1 MSKSQIVFHIPLA
14 CYFRGLPYPKN
25 LFKNGSYITMK
36 KMILTF
42 AYAFLALLPLAAQT
56 TFVNLTPKAKL
67 MSVKEGTLTLSE
79 NFVVNTANLPDSLTA
94 EATKFVNAINLA
106 TPLNAS
112 VASDDATALF
122 QMTLPSAELD
132 PEGYK
137 LFITAE
143 GVKIE
148 AATSAGFYYA
158 FQTVKKILPAN
169 VMAGVKDEAVA
180 EYALPLVSINDEPRF
195 GYRGFMLDVS
205 RHFFT
210 VEEVKRMIDIMAVYK
225 MNRFH
230 WHLTDDQGW
239 RVEIKR
245 YPKLTTVGATRA
257 NSWTVD
263 INHGDYWTN
272 EQYGPYFYTQ
282 EEIKDV
288 VAYAKERHI
297 EIIPEIDMPG
307 HFVAAMTAYP
317 EFSCWPEGAHAL
329 WVTGGIST
337 DVLNVANPEAV
348 QFAKNILEEL
358 CELFPYPQIHI
369 GGDECPTSAWE
380 GNALCQQRYQEL
392 GLTNYR
398 QLQTHFIKEIGDFL
412 ASKGRKMAVWNESI
426 TASGADLNMMKETG
440 ATIYCWTPC
449 QSSAKQAAELGLPN
463 VVTEY
468 YNGYYINRRQWAT
481 GEPTGAG
488 PGTDNLETVYNYVPV
503 PTNISTSLS
512 KWYTGVQGT
521 FWTEHVAN
529 REYLEYLAL
538 PRLLAVAEA
547 GWTQQKDKNFADF
560 KKRFN
565 ADTKMLDYNGYLY
578 GKHYVDGETED
589 GGDGKVMPKTSTAE
603 ESYWYRIVTKATDAR
618 SGRCWE
624 LLSETSPLISEHSG
638 KNAAAGRVWTNA
650 QASESDANYDYQ
662 QWCFEQS
669 ADHPGRYALVCK
681 AQPNGSLNPTP
692 TAQSNAG
699 RWNYDA
705 SVKHYSFVIGD
716 GGYGTSGANYYYT
729 VRSENISGWYL
740 NASMAG
746 QGMAVNLWTNAAD
759 GSGGHWEFQP
769 LFELDETPVVQGFE
783 WLKEGSTYAFR
794 NAVKEGLS
802 LADTQ
807 KATSLTYTTDRWSND
822 AWEVTKS
829 VINADSTQTVRLKN
843 VGTNR
848 YIAAPASSSTSRIG
862 HIVGIGTTATDI
874 TISINPEGDF
884 TLMAGGK
891 NFYPVSATSS
901 AYAGAVSAGNPDN
914 GTGLAIRPQGAA
926 WTIEEVKVVSYTC
939 EDEQGNNLGT
949 FTCSEPIGD
958 ENFTPVLP
966 EIKNHTYVSYDA
978 ERNVYIYKRECY
990 SVTLRSVDTYGGII
1004 SETEVPYGVGEVAN
1018 LTPEDLDYFTYES
1031 TSLESNT
1038 FTPTSDTLVIHTYS
1052 TDAWSGVK
1060 AVAGVVNKLE
1070 NGRSYLIYDTSPNA
1084 TERIGFRNVAPSNLR
1099 VVRANSADDQ
1109 TPYYTWTFEGSGKKF
1124 KVKNEY
1130 TGLYIPKLTQSG
1142 QIILSKTGD
1151 TFTFTLNSDG
1161 ETWKV
1166 LGTNSQYWDG
1176 VADGF
1181 TGWHTYG
1188 HPYKFFEYYVQPY
1201 FTVTVEFVTADGS
1214 AVSPAQAKLVKAGE
1228 SVTLVLPEV
1237 EGHAVKTIENREA
1250 MDQVGAHA
1258 TVKIIYEDV
1267 TGIDALPTLTP
1278 NENAIY
1284 DLSGRRVKVAE
1295 KGIYIIG
1302 GKKVVK

>member
-1 MSKSQIVFHIPLA
+1 
-14 CYFRGLPYPKN
+14 
-25 LFKNGSYITMK
+25 MK
-36 KMILTF
+36 KIFTLLCLFTV
-42 AYAFLALLPLAAQT
+42 LLPIAAQT
-56 TFVNLTPKAKL
+56 PFVNLTPKAKL
-67 MSVKEGTLTLSE
+67 MTTKAGELPLPEG
-79 NFVVNTANLPDSLTA
+79 FVVNTANLPDSLVA
-94 EATKFVNAINLA
+94 EATKFVAAINLA
-106 TPLNAS
+106 TPLNATT
-112 VASDDATALF
+112 ASDDATALI
-122 QMTLPSAELD
+122 QMAIPSSALD
-132 PEGYK
+132 AEGYK
-137 LFITAE
+137 LSVKE
-143 GVKIE
+143 DGVKVE
-148 AATSAGFYYA
+148 ASTSAGFYYA
-158 FQTVKKILPAN
+158 FQTLKKILPAN
-169 VMAGVKDEAVA
+169 VMAGVKDEAVTA
-180 EYALPLVSINDEPRF
+180 YALPYVNINDEPRF
-195 GYRGFMLDVS
+195 GYRGFMLDVA

-210 VEEVKRMIDIMAVYK
+210 VEEVKRMIDIMAAYK

-282 EEIKDV
+282 EEIKEV

-317 EFSCWPEGAHAL
+317 EYSCWPEGAHAL
-329 WVTGGIST
+329 WVTGGVST
-337 DVLNVANPEAV
+337 DILNVANPEAV

-358 CELFPYPQIHI
+358 CELFPYPQVHI

-380 GNALCQQRYQEL
+380 GNALCQERYREL

-412 ASKGRKMAVWNESI
+412 ATKGKKMAVWNESI
-426 TASGADLNMMKETG
+426 TAGGADLDMMKETG

-449 QSSAKQAAELGLPN
+449 QASAKQAAEMGLPN

-468 YNGYYINRRQWAT
+468 YNGYYINRRQWST

-503 PTNISTSLS
+503 PTNISASLS
-512 KWYTGVQGT
+512 KYYTGVQGT

-578 GKHYVDGETED
+578 GKHYVDGATED
-589 GGDGKVMPKTSTAE
+589 GGDGKVMPKTSTADA
-603 ESYWYRIVTKATDAR
+603 SYWYRIVTKATDVR

-624 LLSETSPLISEHSG
+624 LLSETSPLIAEHSG
-638 KNAAAGRVWTNA
+638 KNAAAGRVWTNV
-650 QASESDANYDYQ
+650 QAAEGDANYDYQ
-662 QWCFEQS
+662 QWSFEQS
-669 ADHPGRYALVCK
+669 ADYPGRYAIVCK
-681 AQPNGSLNPTP
+681 AQPEGSLNPTP
-692 TAQSNAG
+692 TAQNNSG

-705 SVKHYSFVIGD
+705 STKHYAFVIGD

-740 NASMAG
+740 NSSMAG

-769 LFELDETPVVQGFE
+769 LFEIDDTPAVQGFE

-794 NAVKEGLS
+794 NAVKEGIS
-802 LADTQ
+802 LADTK
-807 KATSLTYTTDRWSND
+807 KAATLTYTEDRWAND

-843 VGTNR
+843 VGTKR
-848 YIAAPASSSTSRIG
+848 YIASPASNATSRLG
-862 HIVGIGTTATDI
+862 YIVGIGATATDI
-874 TISINPEGDF
+874 VISLNPEGDF

-891 NFYPVSATSS
+891 NFYPVSTTSP
-901 AYAGAVSAGNPDN
+901 AYAGAISAGNTDN
-914 GTGLAIRPQGAA
+914 STGLAIRPQGAA
-926 WTIEEVKVVSYTC
+926 WNIEEVKVVTYTC
-939 EDEQGNNLGT
+939 EDEQGNALGT

-958 ENFTPVLP
+958 ETFTPVLP
-966 EIKNHTYVSYDA
+966 EIKNHTYVRHDA

-990 SVTLRSVDTYGGII
+990 SLTLRAVDTYGGII
-1004 SETEVPYGVGEVAN
+1004 SEIETSCGVGKTAVII
-1018 LTPEDLDYFTYES
+1018 PEEYDYFTYEA
-1031 TSLESNT
+1031 TTVEGNT
-1038 FTPTSDTLVIHTYS
+1038 LTPTSDTLVVLTYS
-1052 TDAWSGVK
+1052 TEAWSGVK
-1060 AVAGVVNKLE
+1060 SVGKAVNKLE

-1084 TERIGFRNVAPSNLR
+1084 TERIGFRNIAPSNLR

-1109 TPYYTWTFEGSGKKF
+1109 TPYYTWTFEGRDKKF

-1142 QIILSKTGD
+1142 QIILSDKGD
-1151 TFTFTLNSDG
+1151 TFTFTLNADG

-1166 LGTNSQYWDG
+1166 MGTNSQYWDG

-1188 HPYKFFEYYVQPY
+1188 HPYKFYEYYVQPY
-1201 FTVTVEFVTADGS
+1201 FTVTVEFVNAEGTAV
-1214 AVSPAQAKLVKAGE
+1214 APAQAKLVKAGE

-1237 EGHAVKTIENREA
+1237 NGHAVKAIENAEA
-1250 MDQVGAHA
+1250 MEQVGAHA
-1258 TVKIIYEDV
+1258 TVKVIYEDV
-1267 TGIDALPTLTP
+1267 TGIDTLPTLTP
-1278 NENAIY
+1278 TDNAIY

>member
-1 MSKSQIVFHIPLA
+1 
-14 CYFRGLPYPKN
+14 
-25 LFKNGSYITMK
+25 MK
-36 KMILTF
+36 KIFTLLCLFTV
-42 AYAFLALLPLAAQT
+42 LLPIAAQT

-67 MSVKEGTLTLSE
+67 MTTKAGELPLPEG
-79 NFVVNTANLPDSLTA
+79 FVVNTANLPDSLVA
-94 EATKFVNAINLA
+94 EATKFVAAINLA
-106 TPLNAS
+106 TPLNATT
-112 VASDDATALF
+112 ASDDATALI
-122 QMTLPSAELD
+122 QMAIPSSALD
-132 PEGYK
+132 AEGYK
-137 LFITAE
+137 LS
-143 GVKIE
+143 VKEDGIKVE
-148 AATSAGFYYA
+148 ASTSAGFYYA
-158 FQTVKKILPAN
+158 FQTLKKILPAN
-169 VMAGVKDEAVA
+169 VMSGVKDEAVTA
-180 EYALPLVSINDEPRF
+180 YALPYVNINDEPRF
-195 GYRGFMLDVS
+195 GYRGFMLDVA

-263 INHGDYWTN
+263 MNYGDYWTN
-272 EQYGPYFYTQ
+272 ETYGPYFYTQ

-317 EFSCWPEGAHAL
+317 EYSCWPEGAHAL
-329 WVTGGIST
+329 WVTGGISN

-358 CELFPYPQIHI
+358 CELFPYNQIHI

-380 GNALCQQRYQEL
+380 GNALCQQRYREL
-392 GLTNYR
+392 GLTSYR

-412 ASKGRKMAVWNESI
+412 ATKGKKMAVWNESI
-426 TASGADLNMMKETG
+426 TAGGADLGMMQETG

-449 QSSAKQAAELGLPN
+449 QASAKQAAEMGLPN

-503 PTNISTSLS
+503 PTNISASLS

-547 GWTQQKDKNFADF
+547 GWTQQKDKNFTDF

-565 ADTKMLDYNGYLY
+565 ADTKMLDYNGYEY
-578 GKHYVDGETED
+578 GKHYVDKEAEGE
-589 GGDGKVMPKTSTAE
+589 GDGKVMPKTSTAE

-624 LLSETSPLISEHSG
+624 LLSETSPLVAEHSG
-638 KNAAAGRVWTNA
+638 KNAAAGRIWTNA
-650 QASESDANYDYQ
+650 QAAEGDANYDYQ

-669 ADHPGRYALVCK
+669 DAHPGRYALVCK
-681 AQPNGSLNPTP
+681 AQPEGSINPTP
-692 TAQSNAG
+692 TAQNNTG

-705 SVKHYSFVIGD
+705 TVKHYAFVIGD

-740 NASMAG
+740 NSSMAG

-769 LFELDETPVVQGFE
+769 LFEIDDTPAVQGFE

-802 LADTQ
+802 LADTK
-807 KATSLTYTTDRWSND
+807 KATSLTYTEDRWAND

-843 VGTNR
+843 VGTKR
-848 YIAAPASSSTSRIG
+848 YIAAPASNATSRIG
-862 HIVGIGTTATDI
+862 HIVGIGATATDI
-874 TISINPEGDF
+874 VISLNPEGDF

-891 NFYPVSATSS
+891 NFYPVSTTSP
-901 AYAGAVSAGNPDN
+901 AYAGAISAGNTDN
-914 GTGLAIRPQGAA
+914 STGLAIRPQGAA
-926 WTIEEVKVVSYTC
+926 WNIEEVKVMTYTC
-939 EDEQGNNLGT
+939 EDEQGNALGT
-949 FTCSEPIGD
+949 FTCSEPVNNAD
-958 ENFTPVLP
+958 FTPVLP
-966 EIKNHTYVSYDA
+966 EIKNHTYVNYDA
-978 ERNVYIYKRECY
+978 ERNVYIYKRERY
-990 SVTLRSVDTYGGII
+990 SLTLRAVDTYGGII
-1004 SETEVPYGVGEVAN
+1004 SEIETSCGVGKTAVII
-1018 LTPEDLDYFTYES
+1018 PEEYDYFTYEA
-1031 TSLESNT
+1031 TTVEGNT
-1038 FTPTSDTLVIHTYS
+1038 LTPTSDTLVVLTYS

-1060 AVAGVVNKLE
+1060 SVGKAVNKLE
-1070 NGRSYLIYDTSPNA
+1070 DGRSYLIYDTSPNA
-1084 TERIGFRNVAPSNLR
+1084 TERIGFRNIAPSNLR

-1142 QIILSKTGD
+1142 QIILSDKGD
-1151 TFTFTLNSDG
+1151 TFTFTLNADG

-1166 LGTNSQYWDG
+1166 MGTNSQYWDG

-1188 HPYKFFEYYVQPY
+1188 HPYKFYEYYVQPY
-1201 FTVTVEFVTADGS
+1201 FTVTVEFVNAEGTAI
-1214 AVSPAQAKLVKAGE
+1214 SPAQAKLVKAGE

-1237 EGHAVKTIENREA
+1237 DGHAVKTIENAEA
-1250 MDQVGAHA
+1250 MEQVGAHA
-1258 TVKIIYEDV
+1258 TVKVIYEDV
-1267 TGIDALPTLTP
+1267 TGIDALPALTP
-1278 NENAIY
+1278 ADNAIY

>member
-1 MSKSQIVFHIPLA
+1 
-14 CYFRGLPYPKN
+14 
-25 LFKNGSYITMK
+25 MK
-36 KMILTF
+36 KTLLTVVCGF
-42 AYAFLALLPLAAQT
+42 MALMPLVAQT
-56 TFVNLTPKAKL
+56 PFVNLTPKAKL
-67 MSVKEGTLTLSE
+67 MSTPTGELPLPEG
-79 NFVVNTANLPDSLTA
+79 FVVNTANLPDSLVT

-106 TPLNAS
+106 TPLNA
-112 VASDDATALF
+112 ATATDDASALI
-122 QMTLPSAELD
+122 QMTLPTTDLD

-137 LFITAE
+137 LIIKEDGVRVEAE
-143 GVKIE
+143 
-148 AATSAGFYYA
+148 TSAGFYYA
-158 FQTVKKILPAN
+158 FQTLKKILPAN
-169 VMAGVKDEAVA
+169 VMAGVKDEAVTA
-180 EYALPLVSINDEPRF
+180 YALPIVNISDEPRF
-195 GYRGFMLDVS
+195 GYRGFMLDVA

-263 INHGDYWTN
+263 MNYGDYWTN
-272 EQYGPYFYTQ
+272 ETYGPYFYTQ

-317 EFSCWPEGAHAL
+317 EYSCWPEGAHAL
-329 WVTGGIST
+329 WVTGGISN

-358 CELFPYPQIHI
+358 CELFPYNQIHI

-380 GNALCQQRYQEL
+380 GNALCQQRYREL

-398 QLQTHFIKEIGDFL
+398 QLQSHFIKEIGEFL
-412 ASKGRKMAVWNESI
+412 ASKGKKMAMWNESI
-426 TASGADLNMMKETG
+426 TAGGADLDMMRETG
-440 ATIYCWTPC
+440 ATVYCWTPC
-449 QSSAKQAAELGLPN
+449 QASAKKAAEMGLPN

-468 YNGYYINRRQWAT
+468 SNGYYINRKQWST

-488 PGTDNLETVYNYVPV
+488 YGTDNLETVYNYVPV
-503 PTNISTSLS
+503 PSNISSSLL
-512 KWYTGVQGT
+512 KYYTGVQGT

-529 REYLEYLAL
+529 REYMEYLAL

-565 ADTKMLDYNGYLY
+565 ADTKMLDYNGYEY
-578 GKHYVDGETED
+578 GKHYVDKEAEGE
-589 GGDGKVMPKTSTAE
+589 GDGKVMPKTSTAE
-603 ESYWYRIVTKATDAR
+603 ETYWYRIVTKATDAR

-624 LLSETSPLISEHSG
+624 LLSETSPLVAEHSG
-638 KNAAAGRVWTNA
+638 KNAAAGRIWTNTK
-650 QASESDANYDYQ
+650 ASEGDANYDYQ

-669 ADHPGRYALVCK
+669 DEHPDRYALVCK
-681 AQPNGSLNPTP
+681 AQPEGSINPTP
-692 TAQSNAG
+692 TAQNNTG

-705 SVKHYSFVIGD
+705 TVKHYAFVIGD
-716 GGYGTSGANYYYT
+716 GGYGPSGANYYYT

-746 QGMAVNLWTNAAD
+746 QGMAVNLWSNAAD
-759 GSGGHWEFQP
+759 GAGGHWEFQP
-769 LFELDETPVVQGFE
+769 LFELDEAPVLQGFE

-802 LADTQ
+802 LADNK
-807 KATSLTYTTDRWSND
+807 KAATLTYTEDRWAND

-848 YIAAPASSSTSRIG
+848 YIAAPASNATSRLG
-862 HIVGIGTTATDI
+862 YIVGIGSTATDI
-874 TISINPEGDF
+874 VISINPEGDF

-891 NFYPVSATSS
+891 NFYPVSTTSP
-901 AYAGAVSAGNPDN
+901 AYAGAISAGNTDN
-914 GTGLAIRPQGAA
+914 STGLAIRPQGAA
-926 WTIEEVKVVSYTC
+926 WNIEEVKVVTYTC
-939 EDEQGNNLGT
+939 EDEQGNALGT

-958 ENFTPVLP
+958 ETFTPVLP

-990 SVTLRSVDTYGGII
+990 SVILRSVDTYGGII

-1018 LTPEDLDYFTYES
+1018 LTPEDHDYFTYES

-1038 FTPTSDTLVIHTYS
+1038 FTPTSDTLVVHTYS

-1084 TERIGFRNVAPSNLR
+1084 TERIGFRNIAPSNLR
-1099 VVRANSADDQ
+1099 VVRANSAEDQ
-1109 TPYYTWTFEGSGKKF
+1109 TPYYTWTFEGRDKKF

-1142 QIILSKTGD
+1142 QIILGKAGD
-1151 TFTFTLNSDG
+1151 TFTFTLNDDG

-1166 LGTNSQYWDG
+1166 MGTNSQYWDG

-1201 FTVTVEFVTADGS
+1201 FTVTVEFVNAEGT

-1237 EGHAVKTIENREA
+1237 NGHAVKTIENAEA
-1250 MDQVGAHA
+1250 MEQVGAHA
-1258 TVKIIYEDV
+1258 TVKVIYEDV
-1267 TGIDALPTLTP
+1267 TGIDDLPTLTP
-1278 NENAIY
+1278 ADNAIY
-1284 DLSGRRVKVAE
+1284 DLSGRRVKVAQ

>member
-1 MSKSQIVFHIPLA
+1 
-14 CYFRGLPYPKN
+14 
-25 LFKNGSYITMK
+25 MK
-36 KMILTF
+36 KTLLTVICG
-42 AYAFLALLPLAAQT
+42 LVTLLPLAAQT

-67 MSVKEGTLTLSE
+67 MTTTAGELPLTEG
-79 NFVVNTANLPDSLTA
+79 FVVNTANLADSLAA
-94 EATKFVNAINLA
+94 EATKFVQAINTA
-106 TPLNAS
+106 TSLNAS
-112 VASDDATALF
+112 TASNDATALI
-122 QMTLPSAELD
+122 QMALPTATLDA
-132 PEGYK
+132 EGYK
-137 LFITAE
+137 LLVKE
-143 GVKIE
+143 DGVKIE

-158 FQTVKKILPAN
+158 FQTLKKILPAN
-169 VMAGVKDEAVA
+169 VMAGVKDETVTT
-180 EYALPLVSINDEPRF
+180 YALPLVNINDEPRF
-195 GYRGFMLDVS
+195 GYRGFMLDVA

-245 YPKLTTVGATRA
+245 YPKLTTIGATRA

-263 INHGDYWTN
+263 MYHGDYWTN
-272 EQYGPYFYTQ
+272 ETYGPYFYTQ

-317 EFSCWPEGAHAL
+317 EYSCWPEGSHAL
-329 WVTGGIST
+329 WVTGGISN

-358 CELFPYPQIHI
+358 CELFPYNQIHI

-380 GNALCQQRYQEL
+380 GNALCQQRYREL
-392 GLTNYR
+392 GLTSYR
-398 QLQTHFIKEIGDFL
+398 QLQSHFIKEIGEFL
-412 ASKGRKMAVWNESI
+412 ASKGKKMAMWNESI
-426 TASGADLNMMKETG
+426 TAGGADLNLMRETG
-440 ATIYCWTPC
+440 ATVYCWTPC
-449 QSSAKQAAELGLPN
+449 QASAKKAAEMGLPN

-468 YNGYYINRRQWAT
+468 SNGYYINRKQWST

-488 PGTDNLETVYNYVPV
+488 YGTDNLETVYNYVPV
-503 PTNISTSLS
+503 PNNTSASLL
-512 KWYTGVQGT
+512 KYYTGVQGT

-529 REYLEYLAL
+529 REYMEYLAL

-565 ADTKMLDYNGYLY
+565 ADTKMLDYNGYEY
-578 GKHYVDGETED
+578 GKHYVDKNDAEE
-589 GGDGKVMPKTSTAE
+589 GDGKVMPKTSTAE
-603 ESYWYRIVTKATDAR
+603 ETYWYRIVTKATDAR

-624 LLSETSPLISEHSG
+624 LLSETSPLVSEHSG
-638 KNAAAGRVWTNA
+638 KNAAAGRIWTNA
-650 QASESDANYDYQ
+650 KAAEGDANYDYQ

-669 ADHPGRYALVCK
+669 EEHPDRYAIVCK
-681 AQPNGSLNPTP
+681 AQPEGSINPTP
-692 TAQSNAG
+692 TAQNNTG

-705 SVKHYSFVIGD
+705 TVKHYAFVIGD
-716 GGYGTSGANYYYT
+716 GGYGPSGANYYYT

-746 QGMAVNLWTNAAD
+746 QGMAVNLWSNAAD
-759 GSGGHWEFQP
+759 GAGGHWEFQP
-769 LFELDETPVVQGFE
+769 LFEIDEAPKLQGFE

-794 NAVKEGLS
+794 NAVKEGVS
-802 LADTQ
+802 LADNK
-807 KATSLTYTTDRWSND
+807 KAATLTYAENRWADD

-862 HIVGIGTTATDI
+862 HIVGIGSTAADI
-874 TISINPEGDF
+874 VISINPEGDF

-891 NFYPVSATSS
+891 NFYPVSTTSP
-901 AYAGAVSAGNPDN
+901 AYAGAISAGNPDN
-914 GTGLAIRPQGAA
+914 GSGLAIRPQGAA
-926 WTIEEVKVVSYTC
+926 WLIEEVKVVTYTC
-939 EDEQGNNLGT
+939 EDEQGNALGA
-949 FTCSEPIGD
+949 FTCSEPVND
-958 ENFTPVLP
+958 ANFTPVLP
-966 EIKNHTYVSYDA
+966 EIKNHTFVRHDA

-990 SVTLRSVDTYGGII
+990 SILLRAVDTYGGII
-1004 SETEVPYGVGEVAN
+1004 SETEVPCGVGETIT
-1018 LTPEDLDYFTYES
+1018 LTPEAHKYYTYES
-1031 TSLESNT
+1031 SSLDNNT
-1038 FTPTSDTLVIHTYS
+1038 LTPTSDILVVHTYT
-1052 TDAWSGVK
+1052 TDAWSGVARVGQ
-1060 AVAGVVNKLE
+1060 AVSTLE

-1099 VVRANSADDQ
+1099 VVRANSAEDQ
-1109 TPYYTWTFEGSGKKF
+1109 TPYYTWTFEGKDNKF

-1142 QIILSKTGD
+1142 QIILSDKAD
-1151 TFTFTLNSDG
+1151 TFTFTLNADG

-1201 FTVTVEFVTADGS
+1201 FTISIEFVNADNA
-1214 AVSPAQAKLVKAGE
+1214 AVSPVINKLVKAGE

-1237 EGHAVKTIENREA
+1237 NGHAVKTIENAEA
-1250 MDQVGAHA
+1250 MEQVGAHA
-1258 TVKIIYEDV
+1258 TVRVIYEDV
-1267 TGIDALPTLTP
+1267 TSIDALPAVTP
-1278 NENAIY
+1278 NNNAIY

-1302 GKKVVK
+1302 GKKVIK

>member
-1 MSKSQIVFHIPLA
+1 
-14 CYFRGLPYPKN
+14 
-25 LFKNGSYITMK
+25 MK

-56 TFVNLTPKAKL
+56 AFVNLTPKAKL
-67 MSVKEGTLTLSE
+67 MSVKEGTLTLPE

-94 EATKFVNAINLA
+94 EATKFVDAINLA

-122 QMTLPSAELD
+122 QMMLPSAELD
-132 PEGYK
+132 SEGYK

-148 AATSAGFYYA
+148 AATSAGFFNA

-169 VMAGVKDEAVA
+169 VMAGVKDEAVT
-180 EYALPLVSINDEPRF
+180 EYSLPLLSINDEPRF

-210 VEEVKRMIDIMAVYK
+210 VEEVKRMLDVMAVYK

-263 INHGDYWTN
+263 INYGDYWTN
-272 EQYGPYFYTQ
+272 EEYGPYFYTQ

-317 EFSCWPEGAHAL
+317 EYSCWPEGAHAL

-426 TASGADLNMMKETG
+426 TASGADLSMMKETG

-449 QSSAKQAAELGLPN
+449 QASSKQAAELGLPN

-468 YNGYYINRRQWAT
+468 YNGYYINRRQWST

-538 PRLLAVAEA
+538 PRLIAVAEA

-578 GKHYVDGETED
+578 GKHYVDGETEEE
-589 GGDGKVMPKTSTAE
+589 GDGKVMPKTSTDD

-650 QASESDANYDYQ
+650 QASESDANYEYQ

-669 ADHPGRYALVCK
+669 ADYPGRYALVCK

-716 GGYGTSGANYYYT
+716 GGYGTSGTNYYYT

-769 LFELDETPVVQGFE
+769 LFELDETPAVQGFE
-783 WLKEGSTYAFR
+783 WLKEGNTYAFR
-794 NAVKEGLS
+794 NAVKAGLS
-802 LADTQ
+802 LADNK
-807 KATSLTYTTDRWSND
+807 KATNLTYSVDRWSND

-829 VINADSTQTVRLKN
+829 VINADSTQTVRLRN

-926 WTIEEVKVVSYTC
+926 WTIEEVKVATYTC

-949 FTCSEPIGD
+949 FTCSEPIND
-958 ENFTPVLP
+958 EDFTPVLP

-1004 SETEVPYGVGEVAN
+1004 SETEVPYGVGEVAT

-1099 VVRANSADDQ
+1099 VVRANLADDQ

-1201 FTVTVEFVTADGS
+1201 FTVTVEFVTADGT

-1237 EGHAVKTIENREA
+1237 EGHAVKTVENREA

-1258 TVKIIYEDV
+1258 TVKVIYEDV
-1267 TGIDALPTLTP
+1267 TGIESLPTLTP
-1278 NENAIY
+1278 AKNAIY

>member
-1 MSKSQIVFHIPLA
+1 
-14 CYFRGLPYPKN
+14 
-25 LFKNGSYITMK
+25 MK
-36 KMILTF
+36 KVFSAAVFCL
-42 AYAFLALLPLAAQT
+42 LALLPAAAQT
-56 TFVNLTPKAKL
+56 AFVNLTPKAKL
-67 MSVKEGTLTLSE
+67 MSEKGGTLTLPA

-94 EATKFVNAINLA
+94 EATKFVDAINLA

-112 VASDDATALF
+112 VASDDASALF
-122 QMTLPSAELD
+122 QMVLSTTSLD

-137 LFITAE
+137 LIVSAD
-143 GVKIE
+143 GVKVE
-148 AATSAGFYYA
+148 AQTSAGFYYA

-169 VMAGVKDEAVA
+169 VMAGVKDEAVT
-180 EYALPLVSINDEPRF
+180 EYALPLVSINDAPRF
-195 GYRGFMLDVS
+195 GYRGFMLDVA

-210 VEEVKRMIDIMAVYK
+210 VEEVKRMLDIMAVYK

-282 EEIKDV
+282 EEIKEV
-288 VAYAKERHI
+288 VAYAKVRHI

-317 EFSCWPEGAHAL
+317 EYSCWPEGAHAL
-329 WVTGGIST
+329 WVTGGVST
-337 DVLNVANPEAV
+337 DILNVANPEAV

-358 CELFPYPQIHI
+358 CELFPYPQVHI

-380 GNALCQQRYQEL
+380 GNALCQQRYREL
-392 GLTNYR
+392 GLTSYR

-412 ASKGRKMAVWNESI
+412 ATKGKKMAVWNESI
-426 TASGADLNMMKETG
+426 TAGGADLGMMQETG

-449 QSSAKQAAELGLPN
+449 QASAKQAAEMGLPN

-468 YNGYYINRRQWAT
+468 YNGYYINRRQWST

-503 PTNISTSLS
+503 PTNISASLS
-512 KWYTGVQGT
+512 KYYTGVQGT

-578 GKHYVDGETED
+578 GKHYVDGATED
-589 GGDGKVMPKTSTAE
+589 GGDGKVMPKTSTADA
-603 ESYWYRIVTKATDAR
+603 SYWYRIVTKATDVR

-624 LLSETSPLISEHSG
+624 LLSETSPLIAENSG
-638 KNAAAGRVWTNA
+638 KNAAAGRVWTNV
-650 QASESDANYDYQ
+650 QAAEGDANYDYQ
-662 QWCFEQS
+662 QWSFEQS
-669 ADHPGRYALVCK
+669 ADYPGRYAIVCK
-681 AQPNGSLNPTP
+681 AQPEGSLNPTP
-692 TAQSNAG
+692 TAQNNSG

-705 SVKHYSFVIGD
+705 STKHYAFVIGD

-740 NASMAG
+740 NSSMAG

-769 LFELDETPVVQGFE
+769 LFEIDDTPAVQGFE
-783 WLKEGSTYAFR
+783 WLKEGSTYAFH
-794 NAVKEGLS
+794 NAVKAGIS
-802 LADTQ
+802 LADTK
-807 KATSLTYTTDRWSND
+807 KATSLTYTADRWSND

-829 VINADSTQTVRLKN
+829 VINADSTQTVRLRN

-848 YIAAPASSSTSRIG
+848 YIAAPASSSTARIG
-862 HIVGIGTTATDI
+862 NIVGIGATATDI
-874 TISINPEGDF
+874 VISLNPEGDF
-884 TLMAGGK
+884 TLTAGGK

-939 EDEQGNNLGT
+939 EDEQGNALGT
-949 FTCSEPIGD
+949 FTCSEPIGN
-958 ENFTPVLP
+958 ETFTPVLP

-978 ERNVYIYKRECY
+978 ERNVYIYKRDRY
-990 SVTLRSVDTYGGII
+990 SLTLRAVDTYGGII
-1004 SETEVPYGVGEVAN
+1004 SEIETSCGVGNTAVII
-1018 LTPEDLDYFTYES
+1018 PEEYDYFTYEA
-1031 TSLESNT
+1031 TTIEGNT
-1038 FTPTSDTLVIHTYS
+1038 LTPTSDTLVIHTYS

-1060 AVAGVVNKLE
+1060 SVGKVVNKLE
-1070 NGRSYLIYDTSPNA
+1070 DGRSYLIYDTSPNA

-1099 VVRANSADDQ
+1099 VVRANTADDQ

-1142 QIILSKTGD
+1142 QIILSQSGD
-1151 TFTFTLNSDG
+1151 TFTFTLNADG

-1201 FTVTVEFVTADGS
+1201 FTVNVEFVTADET
-1214 AVSPAQAKLVKAGE
+1214 AVSPALSKLVKAGE

-1237 EGHAVKTIENREA
+1237 DGHAVKTIENAEA
-1250 MDQVGAHA
+1250 LEGVGAHA
-1258 TVKIIYEDV
+1258 TVKVIYEDV
-1267 TGIDALPTLTP
+1267 TGIESLPALTP
-1278 NENAIY
+1278 ADNAIY

>member
-1 MSKSQIVFHIPLA
+1 MRKTLLTVI
-14 CYFRGLPYPKN
+14 CGLV
-25 LFKNGSYITMK
+25 T
-36 KMILTF
+36 
-42 AYAFLALLPLAAQT
+42 LLPLAAQT
-56 TFVNLTPKAKL
+56 PFVNLTPKAKL
-67 MSVKEGTLTLSE
+67 MTTTAGELPLPEG
-79 NFVVNTANLPDSLTA
+79 FVVNTANLADSLAA
-94 EATKFVNAINLA
+94 EATKFVEAINAA
-106 TPLNAS
+106 TPLNATT
-112 VASDDATALF
+112 ASNDATALI
-122 QMTLPSAELD
+122 QMALPTAALD
-132 PEGYK
+132 AEGYK
-137 LFITAE
+137 LFVKE
-143 GVKIE
+143 DGVKIE
-148 AATSAGFYYA
+148 ATTSAGFYYA
-158 FQTVKKILPAN
+158 FQTLKKILPAN
-169 VMAGVKDEAVA
+169 VMAGVKDETVTT
-180 EYALPLVSINDEPRF
+180 YALPLVNINDEPRF
-195 GYRGFMLDVS
+195 GYRGFMLDVA

-245 YPKLTTVGATRA
+245 YPKLTTIGATRA

-263 INHGDYWTN
+263 MYHGDYWTN
-272 EQYGPYFYTQ
+272 ETYGPYFYTQ

-317 EFSCWPEGAHAL
+317 EYSCWPEGSHAL
-329 WVTGGIST
+329 WVTGGISN

-358 CELFPYPQIHI
+358 CTLFPYNQIHI

-380 GNALCQQRYQEL
+380 GNALCQQRYREL

-398 QLQTHFIKEIGDFL
+398 QLQSHFIKEIGEFL
-412 ASKGRKMAVWNESI
+412 ASKGKKMAMWNESI
-426 TASGADLNMMKETG
+426 TAGGADLDLMRETG
-440 ATIYCWTPC
+440 ATVYCWTPC
-449 QSSAKQAAELGLPN
+449 QASAKKAAEMGLPN

-468 YNGYYINRRQWAT
+468 SNGYYINRKQWST

-488 PGTDNLETVYNYVPV
+488 YGTDNLETVYNYVPV
-503 PTNISTSLS
+503 PNNISASLL
-512 KWYTGVQGT
+512 KYYTGVQGT

-529 REYLEYLAL
+529 REYMEYLAL

-565 ADTKMLDYNGYLY
+565 ADTKMLDYNGYEY
-578 GKHYVDGETED
+578 GKHYVDKDDAE

-603 ESYWYRIVTKATDAR
+603 ETYWYRIVTKATDAR

-624 LLSETSPLISEHSG
+624 LLSETSPLVSEHSG
-638 KNAAAGRVWTNA
+638 KNAAAGRLWTNA
-650 QASESDANYDYQ
+650 KAAEGDANYDYQ

-669 ADHPGRYALVCK
+669 EEHPDRYAIVCK
-681 AQPNGSLNPTP
+681 AQPEGSINPTP
-692 TAQSNAG
+692 TAQNNTG

-705 SVKHYSFVIGD
+705 TVKHYAFVIGD
-716 GGYGTSGANYYYT
+716 GGYGPSGTNYYYT

-746 QGMAVNLWTNAAD
+746 QGMAVNLWSNAAD
-759 GSGGHWEFQP
+759 GAGGHWEFQP
-769 LFELDETPVVQGFE
+769 LFEIDEAPELQGFK

-794 NAVKEGLS
+794 NAVKEGIS
-802 LADTQ
+802 LADNK
-807 KATSLTYTTDRWSND
+807 KAATLTYAEQRWAND

-829 VINADSTQTVRLKN
+829 VVNADSTQTVRLKN

-848 YIAAPASSSTSRIG
+848 YIAAPAASATSRIG
-862 HIVGIGTTATDI
+862 YIVGIGATATDVV
-874 TISINPEGDF
+874 ISINPEGDF

-891 NFYPVSATSS
+891 NFYPVSTTSP
-901 AYAGAVSAGNPDN
+901 AYAGAISAGNPDN
-914 GTGLAIRPQGAA
+914 STGLAIRPQGAA
-926 WTIEEVKVVSYTC
+926 WFIEEVKVVTYTC
-939 EDEQGNNLGT
+939 EDEQGNALGT
-949 FTCSEPIGD
+949 FTCSEPVND
-958 ENFTPVLP
+958 ANFTPVLP
-966 EIKNHTYVSYDA
+966 EIKNHTFVSHDA
-978 ERNVYIYKRECY
+978 ARNVYVYKRECY
-990 SVTLRSVDTYGGII
+990 SILLRAVDNYGGII
-1004 SETEVPYGVGEVAN
+1004 SETEVPCGVGETIT
-1018 LTPEDLDYFTYES
+1018 LTPEAHKYYTYES
-1031 TSLESNT
+1031 SSLDNNT
-1038 FTPTSDTLVIHTYS
+1038 LTPTSDILVVHTYT
-1052 TDAWSGVK
+1052 TDAWSGVARVGQ
-1060 AVAGVVNKLE
+1060 AVSTLE

-1099 VVRANSADDQ
+1099 VVRANAADDQ
-1109 TPYYTWTFEGSGKKF
+1109 TPYYTWTFEGKDNKF

-1142 QIILSKTGD
+1142 QIILSDKGD
-1151 TFTFTLNSDG
+1151 TFTFTRNSDG

-1166 LGTNSQYWDG
+1166 VGTNNQYWDG

-1201 FTVTVEFVTADGS
+1201 FTVTVEFVTADGT
-1214 AVSPAQAKLVKAGE
+1214 ALAPAQAKLVKAGE

-1237 EGHAVKTIENREA
+1237 NGHAVKTIENAEA
-1250 MDQVGAHA
+1250 MEQVGAHA
-1258 TVKIIYEDV
+1258 TVRVIFEDV
-1267 TGIDALPTLTP
+1267 TGIDAHPTLTP
-1278 NENAIY
+1278 NDNAIY

>member
-1 MSKSQIVFHIPLA
+1 
-14 CYFRGLPYPKN
+14 
-25 LFKNGSYITMK
+25 MK
-36 KMILTF
+36 KIFTLLCLFTV
-42 AYAFLALLPLAAQT
+42 LLPIAAQT
-56 TFVNLTPKAKL
+56 PFVNLTPKAKL
-67 MSVKEGTLTLSE
+67 MTTKAGELPLPEG
-79 NFVVNTANLPDSLTA
+79 FVVNTANLPDSLVA
-94 EATKFVNAINLA
+94 EATKFVAAINLA
-106 TPLNAS
+106 TPLNATT
-112 VASDDATALF
+112 ASDDATALI
-122 QMTLPSAELD
+122 QMAIPSSALD
-132 PEGYK
+132 AEGYK
-137 LFITAE
+137 LSVKE
-143 GVKIE
+143 DGVKVE
-148 AATSAGFYYA
+148 ASTSAGFYYA
-158 FQTVKKILPAN
+158 FQTLKKILPAN
-169 VMAGVKDEAVA
+169 VMAGVKDEAVTA
-180 EYALPLVSINDEPRF
+180 YALPYVNINDEPRF
-195 GYRGFMLDVS
+195 GYRGFMLDVA

-210 VEEVKRMIDIMAVYK
+210 VEEVKRMLDIMAVYK

-282 EEIKDV
+282 EEIKEV

-358 CELFPYPQIHI
+358 CELFPYPQVHI

-380 GNALCQQRYQEL
+380 GNALCQQRYREL
-392 GLTNYR
+392 GLTSYR

-412 ASKGRKMAVWNESI
+412 ATKGKKMAVWNESI
-426 TASGADLNMMKETG
+426 TAGGADLDMMKETG

-449 QSSAKQAAELGLPN
+449 QASAKKAAEMGLPN

-468 YNGYYINRRQWAT
+468 YNGYYINRRQWST

-503 PTNISTSLS
+503 PANTSSSLL
-512 KWYTGVQGT
+512 KYYTGVQGT

-529 REYLEYLAL
+529 REYMEYLAL

-565 ADTKMLDYNGYLY
+565 ADTKMLDYNGYEY
-578 GKHYVDGETED
+578 GKHYVDKEAEGE
-589 GGDGKVMPKTSTAE
+589 GDGKVMPKTSTAE
-603 ESYWYRIVTKATDAR
+603 ETYWYRIVTKATDAR

-624 LLSETSPLISEHSG
+624 LLSATSPLVSEHSG
-638 KNAAAGRVWTNA
+638 KNAAEGRIWTNA
-650 QASESDANYDYQ
+650 QAAEGDANYDYQ
-662 QWCFEQS
+662 QWSFEQS
-669 ADHPGRYALVCK
+669 ADYPGRYAIVCK
-681 AQPNGSLNPTP
+681 AQPEGSLNPTP
-692 TAQSNAG
+692 TAQNNSG

-705 SVKHYSFVIGD
+705 STKHYAFVIGD

-740 NASMAG
+740 NSSMAG

-769 LFELDETPVVQGFE
+769 LFEIDDTPAVQGFE

-802 LADTQ
+802 LADTK
-807 KATSLTYTTDRWSND
+807 KATSLTYAEDRWAND
-822 AWEVTKS
+822 AWEVIKS

-843 VGTNR
+843 VGTKR
-848 YIAAPASSSTSRIG
+848 YIAAPASNATSRIG
-862 HIVGIGTTATDI
+862 HIVGIGATATDI
-874 TISINPEGDF
+874 VISLNPEGDF

-891 NFYPVSATSS
+891 NFYPVSTTSP
-901 AYAGAVSAGNPDN
+901 AYAGAISAGNTDN
-914 GTGLAIRPQGAA
+914 STGLAIRPQGAA
-926 WTIEEVKVVSYTC
+926 WQIEEVKVVTYTC
-939 EDEQGNNLGT
+939 EDEQGNALGT

-958 ENFTPVLP
+958 ETFTPVLP
-966 EIKNHTYVSYDA
+966 EIKNHTYVRHDA
-978 ERNVYIYKRECY
+978 ERNVYIYKREHY
-990 SVTLRSVDTYGGII
+990 SLTLRAVDTYGGII
-1004 SETEVPYGVGEVAN
+1004 SEIETSCGVGKTAVII
-1018 LTPEDLDYFTYES
+1018 PEEYDYFTYEA
-1031 TSLESNT
+1031 TTVEGNT
-1038 FTPTSDTLVIHTYS
+1038 LTPTSDTLIVHTYS

-1060 AVAGVVNKLE
+1060 SVGKAVNKLE

-1099 VVRANSADDQ
+1099 VVRANTADDQ

-1142 QIILSKTGD
+1142 QIILSDKGD
-1151 TFTFTLNSDG
+1151 TFTFTLNADG

-1166 LGTNSQYWDG
+1166 MGTNSQYWDG

-1188 HPYKFFEYYVQPY
+1188 HPYKFYEYYVQPY
-1201 FTVTVEFVTADGS
+1201 FTVTVEFVNAEGTAV
-1214 AVSPAQAKLVKAGE
+1214 APAQAKLVKAGE

-1237 EGHAVKTIENREA
+1237 NGHAVKTIENAEA
-1250 MDQVGAHA
+1250 MEQVGAHA
-1258 TVKIIYEDV
+1258 TVKVIYEDV
-1267 TGIDALPTLTP
+1267 TGIDTLPTLTP
-1278 NENAIY
+1278 ADNAIY

>member
-1 MSKSQIVFHIPLA
+1 
-14 CYFRGLPYPKN
+14 
-25 LFKNGSYITMK
+25 MK
-36 KMILTF
+36 KTLLTVVCGF
-42 AYAFLALLPLAAQT
+42 MALMPLVAQT
-56 TFVNLTPKAKL
+56 PFVNLTPKAKL
-67 MSVKEGTLTLSE
+67 MTTSAGELPLPEG
-79 NFVVNTANLPDSLTA
+79 FVVNTANLPDSLAT

-106 TPLNAS
+106 TPLNA
-112 VASDDATALF
+112 ATATDDASALIQMKLPTTA
-122 QMTLPSAELD
+122 LD

-137 LFITAE
+137 LIIKEDGVRVEAE
-143 GVKIE
+143 
-148 AATSAGFYYA
+148 TSAGFYYA
-158 FQTVKKILPAN
+158 FQTLKKILPAN
-169 VMAGVKDEAVA
+169 VMAGVKDETVTN
-180 EYALPLVSINDEPRF
+180 YALPIVNISDEPRF
-195 GYRGFMLDVS
+195 GYRGFMLDVA

-263 INHGDYWTN
+263 INYGDYWTN
-272 EQYGPYFYTQ
+272 EEYGPYFYTQ

-317 EFSCWPEGAHAL
+317 EYSCWPEGAHAL
-329 WVTGGIST
+329 WVTGGVST
-337 DVLNVANPEAV
+337 DILNVANPEAV

-358 CELFPYPQIHI
+358 CELFPYNQIHI

-380 GNALCQQRYQEL
+380 GNALCQQRYREL
-392 GLTNYR
+392 GLTSYR

-412 ASKGRKMAVWNESI
+412 ATKGKKMAVWNESI
-426 TASGADLNMMKETG
+426 TAGGADLGMMQETG

-449 QSSAKQAAELGLPN
+449 QASAKQAAEMGLPN

-468 YNGYYINRRQWAT
+468 YNGYYINRRQWST

-503 PTNISTSLS
+503 PSNTSSTLL
-512 KWYTGVQGT
+512 KYYTGVQGT

-529 REYLEYLAL
+529 REYMEYLAL

-560 KKRFN
+560 QKRFN
-565 ADTKMLDYNGYLY
+565 ADTKMLDYNGYEY
-578 GKHYVDGETED
+578 GKHYVYNNNEGE
-589 GGDGKVMPKTSTAE
+589 GDGKVMPKTSTSE

-624 LLSETSPLISEHSG
+624 LLSETSPLVAEHSG
-638 KNAAAGRVWTNA
+638 KNAAAGRIWTNTK
-650 QASESDANYDYQ
+650 ASEGDANYDYQ

-669 ADHPGRYALVCK
+669 DEHPDRYALVCK

-769 LFELDETPVVQGFE
+769 LFELDDAPVIQGFE

-802 LADTQ
+802 LADNK
-807 KATSLTYTTDRWSND
+807 KATSLTYAEDRWAND

-848 YIAAPASSSTSRIG
+848 YIAAPASNATSRLG
-862 HIVGIGTTATDI
+862 YIVGIGSTATDI
-874 TISINPEGDF
+874 VISINPEGDF

-891 NFYPVSATSS
+891 NFYPVSTTSP
-901 AYAGAVSAGNPDN
+901 AYAGAISAGNTDN
-914 GTGLAIRPQGAA
+914 STGLAIRPQGAA
-926 WTIEEVKVVSYTC
+926 WNIEEVKVVTYTC
-939 EDEQGNNLGT
+939 EDEQGNALGT
-949 FTCSEPIGD
+949 FTCSEPVND
-958 ENFTPVLP
+958 ADFTPVLP
-966 EIKNHTYVSYDA
+966 EIKNHTYVNYDA

-990 SVTLRSVDTYGGII
+990 SVILRAVDTFGGII

-1018 LTPEDLDYFTYES
+1018 LTPEDHDYFTYES

-1038 FTPTSDTLVIHTYS
+1038 FTPTSDTLVVHTYS

-1099 VVRANSADDQ
+1099 VVRANSAEDQ
-1109 TPYYTWTFEGSGKKF
+1109 TPYYTWTFEGRDKKF

-1130 TGLYIPKLTQSG
+1130 TGLYIPKLTQSA
-1142 QIILSKTGD
+1142 QIILGKAGD

-1166 LGTNSQYWDG
+1166 MGTNSQYWDG

-1201 FTVTVEFVTADGS
+1201 FTVTVEFVNAEGT

-1237 EGHAVKTIENREA
+1237 NGHAVKTIENAEA
-1250 MDQVGAHA
+1250 MEQVGAHA
-1258 TVKIIYEDV
+1258 TVKVIYEDV
-1267 TGIDALPTLTP
+1267 TGIDTLPTLTP
-1278 NENAIY
+1278 ADNAIY
-1284 DLSGRRVKVAE
+1284 DLSGRRVKVAQ

>member
-1 MSKSQIVFHIPLA
+1 
-14 CYFRGLPYPKN
+14 
-25 LFKNGSYITMK
+25 MK
-36 KMILTF
+36 KIFTLLCLFTV
-42 AYAFLALLPLAAQT
+42 LLPIAAQT
-56 TFVNLTPKAKL
+56 PFVNLTPKAKL
-67 MSVKEGTLTLSE
+67 MTTKAGELPLPEG
-79 NFVVNTANLPDSLTA
+79 FVVNTANLPDSLVA
-94 EATKFVNAINLA
+94 EATKFVAAINLA
-106 TPLNAS
+106 TPLNATT
-112 VASDDATALF
+112 ASDDATALI
-122 QMTLPSAELD
+122 QMAIPSSALD
-132 PEGYK
+132 AEGYK
-137 LFITAE
+137 LSVKE
-143 GVKIE
+143 DGVKVE
-148 AATSAGFYYA
+148 ASTSAGFYYA
-158 FQTVKKILPAN
+158 FQTLKKILPAN
-169 VMAGVKDEAVA
+169 VMAGVKDEAVTA
-180 EYALPLVSINDEPRF
+180 YALPYVNINDEPRF
-195 GYRGFMLDVS
+195 GYRGFMLDVA

-210 VEEVKRMIDIMAVYK
+210 VEEVKRMIDIMAAYK

-282 EEIKDV
+282 EEIKEV

-317 EFSCWPEGAHAL
+317 EYSCWPEGAHAL
-329 WVTGGIST
+329 WVTGGVST
-337 DVLNVANPEAV
+337 DILNVANPEAV

-358 CELFPYPQIHI
+358 CELFPYPQVHI

-380 GNALCQQRYQEL
+380 GNALCQERYREL

-412 ASKGRKMAVWNESI
+412 ATKGKKMAVWNESI
-426 TASGADLNMMKETG
+426 TAGGADLDMMKETG

-449 QSSAKQAAELGLPN
+449 QASAKQAAEMGLPN

-468 YNGYYINRRQWAT
+468 YNGYYINRRQWST

-503 PTNISTSLS
+503 PTNISASLS
-512 KWYTGVQGT
+512 KYYTGVQGT

-578 GKHYVDGETED
+578 GKHYVDGATED
-589 GGDGKVMPKTSTAE
+589 GGDGKVMPKTSTADA
-603 ESYWYRIVTKATDAR
+603 SYWYRIVTKATDVR

-624 LLSETSPLISEHSG
+624 LLSETSPLIAEHSG
-638 KNAAAGRVWTNA
+638 KNAAAGRVWTNV
-650 QASESDANYDYQ
+650 QAAEGDANYDYQ
-662 QWCFEQS
+662 QWSFEQS
-669 ADHPGRYALVCK
+669 ADYPGRYAIVCK
-681 AQPNGSLNPTP
+681 AQPEGSLNPTP
-692 TAQSNAG
+692 TAQNNSG

-705 SVKHYSFVIGD
+705 STKHYAFVIGD

-740 NASMAG
+740 NSSMAG

-769 LFELDETPVVQGFE
+769 LFEIDDTPAVQGFE

-802 LADTQ
+802 LADTK
-807 KATSLTYTTDRWSND
+807 KATSLTYAEDRWAND

-843 VGTNR
+843 VGTKR
-848 YIAAPASSSTSRIG
+848 YIAAPASNATSRIG
-862 HIVGIGTTATDI
+862 HIVGIGSTATDI
-874 TISINPEGDF
+874 VISLNPEGDF

-891 NFYPVSATSS
+891 NFYPVSTTSP
-901 AYAGAVSAGNPDN
+901 AYAGAISAGNTDN
-914 GTGLAIRPQGAA
+914 STGLAIRPQGAA

-939 EDEQGNNLGT
+939 EDEQGNALGT
-949 FTCSEPIGD
+949 FTCSEPIGN
-958 ENFTPVLP
+958 ETFTPVLP

-978 ERNVYIYKRECY
+978 ERNIHIYKRECY
-990 SVTLRSVDTYGGII
+990 SLTLRAVDTYGGII
-1004 SETEVPYGVGEVAN
+1004 SEIETSCGVGKTAVII
-1018 LTPEDLDYFTYES
+1018 PEEYDYFTYEA
-1031 TSLESNT
+1031 TTVEGNT
-1038 FTPTSDTLVIHTYS
+1038 LTPTSDTLIVHTYS

-1060 AVAGVVNKLE
+1060 SVGKAVNKLE

-1084 TERIGFRNVAPSNLR
+1084 TERIGFRNIAPSNLR

-1142 QIILSKTGD
+1142 QIILSDKGD
-1151 TFTFTLNSDG
+1151 TFTFTLNADG

-1166 LGTNSQYWDG
+1166 MGTNSQYWDG

-1188 HPYKFFEYYVQPY
+1188 HPYKFYEYYVQPY
-1201 FTVTVEFVTADGS
+1201 FTVTVEFVNAEGTAV
-1214 AVSPAQAKLVKAGE
+1214 APAQAKLVKAGE

-1237 EGHAVKTIENREA
+1237 NGHAVKTIENAEA
-1250 MDQVGAHA
+1250 MEQVGAHA
-1258 TVKIIYEDV
+1258 TVKVIYEDV
-1267 TGIDALPTLTP
+1267 TGIDTLPTLTP
-1278 NENAIY
+1278 ADNVIY

>member
-1 MSKSQIVFHIPLA
+1 
-14 CYFRGLPYPKN
+14 
-25 LFKNGSYITMK
+25 MK
-36 KMILTF
+36 KVIS
-42 AYAFLALLPLAAQT
+42 AAAFCLLALLPAAAQT
-56 TFVNLTPKAKL
+56 SFVNLTPKAKS
-67 MSVKEGTLTLSE
+67 MTTTSGALTLPT
-79 NFVVNTANLPDSLTA
+79 NFVVNTANLPDSLVA
-94 EATKFVNAINLA
+94 EATKFVDAINLA

-122 QMTLPSAELD
+122 QMKLSTASLD

-137 LFITAE
+137 LVVNAD
-143 GVKIE
+143 GVKVE
-148 AATSAGFYYA
+148 AQTCAGFYYA

-169 VMAGVKDEAVA
+169 VMAGVKDETVT
-180 EYALPLVSINDEPRF
+180 EYALPLVTINDEPRF
-195 GYRGFMLDVS
+195 GYRGFMLDVA

-263 INHGDYWTN
+263 MYHGDYWTN
-272 EQYGPYFYTQ
+272 ETYGPYFYTQ
-282 EEIKDV
+282 EEIKEV

-329 WVTGGIST
+329 WVTGGVST
-337 DVLNVANPEAV
+337 DILNVANPEAV

-358 CELFPYPQIHI
+358 CELFPYPQVHI

-380 GNALCQQRYQEL
+380 GNALCQQRYREL
-392 GLTNYR
+392 GLTSYR

-412 ASKGRKMAVWNESI
+412 ATKGKKMAVWNESI
-426 TASGADLNMMKETG
+426 TAGGADLDMMKETG

-449 QSSAKQAAELGLPN
+449 QASAKQAAEMGLPN

-468 YNGYYINRRQWAT
+468 YNGYYINRRQWST

-503 PTNISTSLS
+503 PANTSSSLL
-512 KWYTGVQGT
+512 KYYTGVQGT

-547 GWTQQKDKNFADF
+547 GWTQQQDKNFADF

-565 ADTKMLDYNGYLY
+565 ADTKMLDYNGYEY
-578 GKHYVDGETED
+578 GKHYVDKEAEGE
-589 GGDGKVMPKTSTAE
+589 GDGKVMPKTSTAE
-603 ESYWYRIVTKATDAR
+603 EPYWYRIVTKATDAR

-624 LLSETSPLISEHSG
+624 LLSETSPLIAEHSG
-638 KNAAAGRVWTNA
+638 KNAKAGRVWTNA
-650 QASESDANYDYQ
+650 QASEGDANYEYQ
-662 QWCFEQS
+662 QWSFEQS
-669 ADHPGRYALVCK
+669 ADYPGRYALVCK
-681 AQPNGSLNPTP
+681 AQPEGSLNPTP
-692 TAQSNAG
+692 TAQNNSG

-705 SVKHYSFVIGD
+705 STKHYAFVIGD

-729 VRSENISGWYL
+729 IRSEKISGWYL
-740 NASMAG
+740 NSSMAG

-769 LFELDETPVVQGFE
+769 LFELDDAPAVQGFE

-794 NAVKEGLS
+794 NAVKAGIS
-802 LADTQ
+802 LADTK
-807 KATSLTYTTDRWSND
+807 KAASLTYTADRWSND

-829 VINADSTQTVRLKN
+829 VINADSTQTVRLRN

-848 YIAAPASSSTSRIG
+848 YIAAPASSSTARIG
-862 HIVGIGTTATDI
+862 NIVGIGATATDI
-874 TISINPEGDF
+874 VISLNPEGDF
-884 TLMAGGK
+884 TLTAGGK

-939 EDEQGNNLGT
+939 EDELGNALGT
-949 FTCSEPIGD
+949 FTCSEPIGN
-958 ENFTPVLP
+958 EALTPVLP
-966 EIKNHTYVSYDA
+966 EIKNHTYVSHDA
-978 ERNVYIYKRECY
+978 ERNVYIYKRNRY
-990 SVTLRSVDTYGGII
+990 SLTLRAVDTYGGII
-1004 SETEVPYGVGEVAN
+1004 NEIEASCGVGNTAVII
-1018 LTPEDLDYFTYES
+1018 PEEFDYFTYEAS
-1031 TSLESNT
+1031 TIEGNT
-1038 FTPTSDTLVIHTYS
+1038 LTPTSDTLVVLTYS

-1060 AVAGVVNKLE
+1060 SVGKAVNKLE

-1099 VVRANSADDQ
+1099 VIRANSADDQ
-1109 TPYYTWTFEGSGKKF
+1109 TPYYTWTFKGSGKKF

-1142 QIILSKTGD
+1142 QIILSNTGD

-1166 LGTNSQYWDG
+1166 QGTNSQYWDG

-1188 HPYKFFEYYVQPY
+1188 HPYKFYEYYVQPY
-1201 FTVTVEFVTADGS
+1201 FTVSVEFVTADGET
-1214 AVSPAQAKLVKAGE
+1214 VSPALSKLVKAGE

-1237 EGHAVKTIENREA
+1237 DGHAVKTIENAEA
-1250 MDQVGAHA
+1250 LEGVGAHA
-1258 TVKIIYEDV
+1258 TVKVIYEDV
-1267 TGIDALPTLTP
+1267 TGIDALPALTP
-1278 NENAIY
+1278 ADNAIY

>member
-1 MSKSQIVFHIPLA
+1 
-14 CYFRGLPYPKN
+14 
-25 LFKNGSYITMK
+25 MK
-36 KMILTF
+36 KIFTLLCLFTV
-42 AYAFLALLPLAAQT
+42 LLPIAAQT
-56 TFVNLTPKAKL
+56 PFVNLTPKAKL
-67 MSVKEGTLTLSE
+67 MTTKAGELPLPEG
-79 NFVVNTANLPDSLTA
+79 FVVNTANLPDSLVA
-94 EATKFVNAINLA
+94 EATKFVAAINLA
-106 TPLNAS
+106 TPLNATT
-112 VASDDATALF
+112 ASDDATALI
-122 QMTLPSAELD
+122 QMAIPSSALD
-132 PEGYK
+132 AEGYK
-137 LFITAE
+137 LSVKE
-143 GVKIE
+143 DGVKVE
-148 AATSAGFYYA
+148 ASTSAGFYYA
-158 FQTVKKILPAN
+158 FQTLKKILPAN
-169 VMAGVKDEAVA
+169 VMAGVKDEAVTA
-180 EYALPLVSINDEPRF
+180 YALPYVNINDEPRF
-195 GYRGFMLDVS
+195 GYRGFMLDVA

-210 VEEVKRMIDIMAVYK
+210 VEEVKRMLDIMAVYK

-282 EEIKDV
+282 EEIKEV

-358 CELFPYPQIHI
+358 CELFPYPQVHI

-380 GNALCQQRYQEL
+380 GNALCQQRYREL
-392 GLTNYR
+392 GLTSYR

-412 ASKGRKMAVWNESI
+412 ATKGKKMAVWNESI
-426 TASGADLNMMKETG
+426 TAGGADLDMMKETG

-449 QSSAKQAAELGLPN
+449 QASAKKAAEMGLPN

-468 YNGYYINRRQWAT
+468 YNGYYINRRQWST

-503 PTNISTSLS
+503 PANTSSSLL
-512 KWYTGVQGT
+512 KYYTGVQGT

-529 REYLEYLAL
+529 REYMEYLAL

-565 ADTKMLDYNGYLY
+565 ADTKMLDYNGYEY
-578 GKHYVDGETED
+578 GKHYVDKEAEGE
-589 GGDGKVMPKTSTAE
+589 GDGKVMPKTSTAE
-603 ESYWYRIVTKATDAR
+603 ETYWYRIVTKATDAR

-624 LLSETSPLISEHSG
+624 LLSATSPLVSEHSG
-638 KNAAAGRVWTNA
+638 KNAAEGRIWTNA
-650 QASESDANYDYQ
+650 QAAEGDANYDYQ
-662 QWCFEQS
+662 QWSFEQS
-669 ADHPGRYALVCK
+669 ADYPGRYAIVCK
-681 AQPNGSLNPTP
+681 AQPEGSLNPTP
-692 TAQSNAG
+692 TAQNNSG

-705 SVKHYSFVIGD
+705 STKHYAFVIGD

-740 NASMAG
+740 NSSMAG

-769 LFELDETPVVQGFE
+769 LFEIDDTPAVQGFE

-802 LADTQ
+802 LADTK
-807 KATSLTYTTDRWSND
+807 KATSLTYAEDRWAND
-822 AWEVTKS
+822 AWEVIKS

-843 VGTNR
+843 VGTKR
-848 YIAAPASSSTSRIG
+848 YIAAPASNATSRIG
-862 HIVGIGTTATDI
+862 HIVGIGATATDI
-874 TISINPEGDF
+874 VISLNPEGDF

-891 NFYPVSATSS
+891 NFYPVSTTSP
-901 AYAGAVSAGNPDN
+901 AYAGAISAGNTDN
-914 GTGLAIRPQGAA
+914 STGLAIRPQGAA
-926 WTIEEVKVVSYTC
+926 WKIEEVKVVTYTC
-939 EDEQGNNLGT
+939 EDEQGNALGT

-958 ENFTPVLP
+958 ETFTPVLP
-966 EIKNHTYVSYDA
+966 EIKNHTYVRHDA
-978 ERNVYIYKRECY
+978 ERNVYIYKREHY
-990 SVTLRSVDTYGGII
+990 SLTLRAVDTYGGII
-1004 SETEVPYGVGEVAN
+1004 SEIETSCGVGKTAVII
-1018 LTPEDLDYFTYES
+1018 PEEYDYFTYEA
-1031 TSLESNT
+1031 TTVEGNT
-1038 FTPTSDTLVIHTYS
+1038 LTPTSDTLIVHTYS

-1060 AVAGVVNKLE
+1060 SVGKAVNKLE

-1099 VVRANSADDQ
+1099 VVRANTADDQ

-1142 QIILSKTGD
+1142 QIILSDKGD
-1151 TFTFTLNSDG
+1151 TFTFTLNADG

-1166 LGTNSQYWDG
+1166 MGTNSQYWDG

-1188 HPYKFFEYYVQPY
+1188 HPYKFYEYYVQPY
-1201 FTVTVEFVTADGS
+1201 FTVTVEFVNAEGTAV
-1214 AVSPAQAKLVKAGE
+1214 APAQAKLVKAGE

-1237 EGHAVKTIENREA
+1237 NGHAVKTIENAEA
-1250 MDQVGAHA
+1250 MEQVGAHA
-1258 TVKIIYEDV
+1258 TVKVIYEDV
-1267 TGIDALPTLTP
+1267 TGIDTLPTLTP
-1278 NENAIY
+1278 ADNAIY

>member
-1 MSKSQIVFHIPLA
+1 
-14 CYFRGLPYPKN
+14 
-25 LFKNGSYITMK
+25 MK
-36 KMILTF
+36 KRLF
-42 AYAFLALLPLAAQT
+42 AAAFCLMALLPAAAQT
-56 TFVNLTPKAKL
+56 AFVNLTPRAKL
-67 MSVKEGTLTLSE
+67 MSEKGGTLTLPA
-79 NFVVNTANLPDSLTA
+79 NFVVNTANLPDSLSA

-112 VASDDATALF
+112 VASDDASALF
-122 QMTLPSAELD
+122 QMVRSTAELD

-137 LFITAE
+137 LIVNADD
-143 GVKIE
+143 VKVE
-148 AATSAGFYYA
+148 AQTSAGFYYA

-169 VMAGVKDEAVA
+169 VMAGVKDEAVT
-180 EYALPLVSINDEPRF
+180 EYTLPLVSINDEPRF

-210 VEEVKRMIDIMAVYK
+210 VEEVKRMLDVMAAYK

-426 TASGADLNMMKETG
+426 TAGGADLGMMQETG

-449 QSSAKQAAELGLPN
+449 QASAKQAAEMGLPN

-578 GKHYVDGETED
+578 GKHYVDSNESEE
-589 GGDGKVMPKTSTAE
+589 GDGKVMPKTSTSEAP
-603 ESYWYRIVTKATDAR
+603 YWYRIVTKATDAR

-624 LLSETSPLISEHSG
+624 LLSETSPLIAEHSG
-638 KNAAAGRVWTNA
+638 KNAAAGRVWTNV
-650 QASESDANYDYQ
+650 QAVEGDANYDYQ
-662 QWCFEQS
+662 QWSFEQS
-669 ADHPGRYALVCK
+669 ADYPGRYAIVCK
-681 AQPNGSLNPTP
+681 AQPEGSLNPTP
-692 TAQSNAG
+692 TAQNNSG

-705 SVKHYSFVIGD
+705 STKHYAFVIGD

-769 LFELDETPVVQGFE
+769 LFEIDDTPAVQGFE

-794 NAVKEGLS
+794 NAVKAGIS
-802 LADTQ
+802 LADTK
-807 KATSLTYTTDRWSND
+807 KATSLTYTAEHWSND

-829 VINADSTQTVRLKN
+829 VINADSTQTVRLRN

-848 YIAAPASSSTSRIG
+848 YIAAPASSSTARIG
-862 HIVGIGTTATDI
+862 NIVGIGATATDI
-874 TISINPEGDF
+874 VISLNPEGDF
-884 TLMAGGK
+884 TLTAGGK

-939 EDEQGNNLGT
+939 EDEQGNALGT
-949 FTCSEPIGD
+949 FTCSEPIGN
-958 ENFTPVLP
+958 EALTPVLP

-978 ERNVYIYKRECY
+978 ERNVYIYKRDRY
-990 SVTLRSVDTYGGII
+990 SLTLRAVDTYGGII
-1004 SETEVPYGVGEVAN
+1004 SEIETSCGVGNTAVII
-1018 LTPEDLDYFTYES
+1018 PEEYDYFTYEA
-1031 TSLESNT
+1031 TTIEGNT
-1038 FTPTSDTLVIHTYS
+1038 LTPTSDTLVIHTYS

-1060 AVAGVVNKLE
+1060 SVGKVVNKLE
-1070 NGRSYLIYDTSPNA
+1070 DGRSYLIYDTSPNA

-1099 VVRANSADDQ
+1099 VVRANTADDQ

-1142 QIILSKTGD
+1142 QIILSQSGD
-1151 TFTFTLNSDG
+1151 TFTFTLNADG

-1201 FTVTVEFVTADGS
+1201 FTVNVEFVTADGT
-1214 AVSPAQAKLVKAGE
+1214 AVSPALSKLVKAGE

-1237 EGHAVKTIENREA
+1237 DGHAVKTIENAEA
-1250 MDQVGAHA
+1250 LEGVGAHA
-1258 TVKIIYEDV
+1258 TVKVIYEDV
-1267 TGIDALPTLTP
+1267 TGIESLPALTP
-1278 NENAIY
+1278 ADNAIY

>member
-1 MSKSQIVFHIPLA
+1 
-14 CYFRGLPYPKN
+14 
-25 LFKNGSYITMK
+25 MK
-36 KMILTF
+36 KIFTLLCLFTV
-42 AYAFLALLPLAAQT
+42 LLPIAAQT

-67 MSVKEGTLTLSE
+67 MTTKAGELPLPEG
-79 NFVVNTANLPDSLTA
+79 FVVNTANLPDSLVA
-94 EATKFVNAINLA
+94 EATKFVAAINLA
-106 TPLNAS
+106 TPLNATT
-112 VASDDATALF
+112 ASDDATALI
-122 QMTLPSAELD
+122 QMAIPSSALD
-132 PEGYK
+132 AEGYK
-137 LFITAE
+137 LS
-143 GVKIE
+143 VKEDGIKVE
-148 AATSAGFYYA
+148 ASTSAGFYYA
-158 FQTVKKILPAN
+158 FQTLKKILPAN
-169 VMAGVKDEAVA
+169 VMTGVKDEAVTA
-180 EYALPLVSINDEPRF
+180 YALPYVNINDEPRF
-195 GYRGFMLDVS
+195 GYRGFMLDVA

-210 VEEVKRMIDIMAVYK
+210 VEEVKRMIDIMAAYK

-263 INHGDYWTN
+263 MNYGDYWTN
-272 EQYGPYFYTQ
+272 ETYGPYFYTQ

-317 EFSCWPEGAHAL
+317 EYSCWPEGAHAL
-329 WVTGGIST
+329 WVTGGISN

-358 CELFPYPQIHI
+358 CELFPYNQIHI

-380 GNALCQQRYQEL
+380 GNALCQQRYREL
-392 GLTNYR
+392 GLTSYR

-412 ASKGRKMAVWNESI
+412 ATKGKKMAVWNESI
-426 TASGADLNMMKETG
+426 TAGGADLGMMQETG

-449 QSSAKQAAELGLPN
+449 QASAKQAAEMGLPN

-503 PTNISTSLS
+503 PTNISASLS

-547 GWTQQKDKNFADF
+547 GWTQQKDKNFTDF

-565 ADTKMLDYNGYLY
+565 ADTKMLDYNGYEY
-578 GKHYVDGETED
+578 GKHYVDKEAEGE
-589 GGDGKVMPKTSTAE
+589 GDGKVMPKTSTAE

-624 LLSETSPLISEHSG
+624 LLSETSPLVAEHSG
-638 KNAAAGRVWTNA
+638 KNAAAGRIWTNA
-650 QASESDANYDYQ
+650 QAAEGDANYDYQ

-669 ADHPGRYALVCK
+669 DAHPGRYALVCK
-681 AQPNGSLNPTP
+681 AQPEGSINPTP
-692 TAQSNAG
+692 TAQNNTG

-705 SVKHYSFVIGD
+705 TVKHYAFVIGD

-740 NASMAG
+740 NSSMAG

-769 LFELDETPVVQGFE
+769 LFEIDDTPAVQGFE

-802 LADTQ
+802 LADTK
-807 KATSLTYTTDRWSND
+807 KATSLTYTEDRWAND

-843 VGTNR
+843 VGTKR
-848 YIAAPASSSTSRIG
+848 YIAAPASNATSRIG
-862 HIVGIGTTATDI
+862 HIVGIGATATDI
-874 TISINPEGDF
+874 VISLNPEGDF

-891 NFYPVSATSS
+891 NFYPVSTTSP
-901 AYAGAVSAGNPDN
+901 AYAGAISAGNTDN
-914 GTGLAIRPQGAA
+914 STGLAIRPQGAA
-926 WTIEEVKVVSYTC
+926 WNIEEVKVMTYTC
-939 EDEQGNNLGT
+939 EDEQGNALGT
-949 FTCSEPIGD
+949 FTCSEPVNNAD
-958 ENFTPVLP
+958 FTPVLP
-966 EIKNHTYVSYDA
+966 EIKNHTYVNYDA
-978 ERNVYIYKRECY
+978 ERNVYIYKRERY
-990 SVTLRSVDTYGGII
+990 SLTLRAVDTYGGII
-1004 SETEVPYGVGEVAN
+1004 SEIETSCGVGKTAVII
-1018 LTPEDLDYFTYES
+1018 PEEYDYFTYEA
-1031 TSLESNT
+1031 TTVEGNT
-1038 FTPTSDTLVIHTYS
+1038 LTPTSDTLVVLTYS

-1060 AVAGVVNKLE
+1060 SVGKAVNKLE
-1070 NGRSYLIYDTSPNA
+1070 DGRSYLIYDTSPNA
-1084 TERIGFRNVAPSNLR
+1084 TERIGFRNIAPSNLR

-1142 QIILSKTGD
+1142 QIILSDKGD
-1151 TFTFTLNSDG
+1151 TFTFTLNADG

-1166 LGTNSQYWDG
+1166 MGTNSQYWDG

-1188 HPYKFFEYYVQPY
+1188 HPYKFYEYYVQPY
-1201 FTVTVEFVTADGS
+1201 FTVTVEFVNAEGTAI
-1214 AVSPAQAKLVKAGE
+1214 SPAQAKLVKAGE

-1237 EGHAVKTIENREA
+1237 DGHAVKTIENAEA
-1250 MDQVGAHA
+1250 MEQVGAHA
-1258 TVKIIYEDV
+1258 TVKVIYEDV
-1267 TGIDALPTLTP
+1267 TGIDALPALTP
-1278 NENAIY
+1278 ADNAIY

>member
-1 MSKSQIVFHIPLA
+1 
-14 CYFRGLPYPKN
+14 
-25 LFKNGSYITMK
+25 MK
-36 KMILTF
+36 KIFTLLCLFTV
-42 AYAFLALLPLAAQT
+42 LLPIVAQT
-56 TFVNLTPKAKL
+56 PFVNLTPKAKS
-67 MSVKEGTLTLSE
+67 MTTTAGELTLPE
-79 NFVVNTANLPDSLTA
+79 GFVVNTANLPDSLAA
-94 EATKFVNAINLA
+94 EATKFVDAINLA
-106 TPLNAS
+106 TPLNATT
-112 VASDDATALF
+112 ASDDATALI
-122 QMTLPSAELD
+122 QMAFPEASIDA
-132 PEGYK
+132 EGYN
-137 LFITAE
+137 LNITAE

-158 FQTVKKILPAN
+158 FQTLKKILPAN
-169 VMAGVKDEAVA
+169 VMAGVKDEAVTA
-180 EYALPLVSINDEPRF
+180 YALPLVNISDEPRF
-195 GYRGFMLDVS
+195 GYRGFMLDVA

-263 INHGDYWTN
+263 MHYGDYWTN
-272 EQYGPYFYTQ
+272 ETYGPYFYTQ

-329 WVTGGIST
+329 WVTGGISN

-358 CELFPYPQIHI
+358 CELFPYNQIHI

-380 GNALCQQRYQEL
+380 GNALCQERYREL
-392 GLTNYR
+392 GLTSYR
-398 QLQTHFIKEIGDFL
+398 QLQSHFIKEIGEFL
-412 ASKGRKMAVWNESI
+412 ASKGKRMAMWNESI
-426 TASGADLNMMKETG
+426 TAGGADLDMMRETG
-440 ATIYCWTPC
+440 ATVYCWTPC
-449 QSSAKQAAELGLPN
+449 QASAKKAAEMGLPN

-468 YNGYYINRRQWAT
+468 SNGYYINRKQWST

-488 PGTDNLETVYNYVPV
+488 YGTDNLETVYNYVPV
-503 PTNISTSLS
+503 PSNISSSLL
-512 KWYTGVQGT
+512 KYYTGVQGT

-529 REYLEYLAL
+529 REYMEYLAL

-565 ADTKMLDYNGYLY
+565 ADTKMLDYNGYEY
-578 GKHYVDGETED
+578 GKHYVDKEGEGE
-589 GGDGKVMPKTSTAE
+589 GDGKVMPKTSTAE
-603 ESYWYRIVTKATDAR
+603 ETYWYRIVTKATDAR

-624 LLSETSPLISEHSG
+624 LLSATSPLVSEHSG
-638 KNAAAGRVWTNA
+638 KNAKAGRVWTNA
-650 QASESDANYDYQ
+650 KAAEGDANYNYQ

-669 ADHPGRYALVCK
+669 DAHPGRYALVCK
-681 AQPNGSLNPTP
+681 AQPEGSLNPTP
-692 TAQSNAG
+692 TAQNNSG

-705 SVKHYSFVIGD
+705 TVKHYSFVIGD
-716 GGYGTSGANYYYT
+716 GGYGPSGANYYYT

-746 QGMAVNLWTNAAD
+746 QGMAVNLWSNAAD
-759 GSGGHWEFQP
+759 GAGGHWEFQP
-769 LFELDETPVVQGFE
+769 LFELDEAPALQGFE

-794 NAVKEGLS
+794 NAVKAGIS
-802 LADTQ
+802 LADNK
-807 KATSLTYTTDRWSND
+807 KAATLTYTEDRWAND

-843 VGTNR
+843 VGTKR
-848 YIAAPASSSTSRIG
+848 YIAAPASNATSRIG
-862 HIVGIGTTATDI
+862 HIVGIGATATDI
-874 TISINPEGDF
+874 VISINPEGDF

-891 NFYPVSATSS
+891 NFYPVSTTSP
-901 AYAGAVSAGNPDN
+901 AYAGAISAGNTDN
-914 GTGLAIRPQGAA
+914 STGLAIRPQGAA
-926 WTIEEVKVVSYTC
+926 WNIEEVKVVTYTC
-939 EDEQGNNLGT
+939 EDEQGNALGT
-949 FTCSEPIGD
+949 FTCSEPIGN
-958 ENFTPVLP
+958 ETFTPVLP
-966 EIKNHTYVSYDA
+966 EIKNHTYVRHDA
-978 ERNVYIYKRECY
+978 ERNVYIYKRERY
-990 SVTLRSVDTYGGII
+990 SLTLRAVDTYGGII
-1004 SETEVPYGVGEVAN
+1004 SEIETSCGVGKTAVII
-1018 LTPEDLDYFTYES
+1018 PEEYDYFTYEA
-1031 TSLESNT
+1031 TTVEGNT
-1038 FTPTSDTLVIHTYS
+1038 LTPTSDTLVVLTYS

-1060 AVAGVVNKLE
+1060 SVGKAVNKLE
-1070 NGRSYLIYDTSPNA
+1070 NDRSYLIYDTSPNA
-1084 TERIGFRNVAPSNLR
+1084 TERIGFRNIAPSNLR

-1109 TPYYTWTFEGSGKKF
+1109 TPYYTWTFEGRDKKF

-1142 QIILSKTGD
+1142 QIILSDKGD
-1151 TFTFTLNSDG
+1151 TFTFTLNTDG

-1166 LGTNSQYWDG
+1166 QGTNSQYWDG

-1188 HPYKFFEYYVQPY
+1188 HPYKFYEYYVQPY
-1201 FTVTVEFVTADGS
+1201 FTVTVEFVNAEGTAV
-1214 AVSPAQAKLVKAGE
+1214 APAQAKLVKAGE

-1237 EGHAVKTIENREA
+1237 NGHAVKTIENAEA
-1250 MDQVGAHA
+1250 MELVGAHA
-1258 TVKIIYEDV
+1258 TVKVIYEDV
-1267 TGIDALPTLTP
+1267 TGIDALPALTP
-1278 NENAIY
+1278 ENNAIY

>member
-1 MSKSQIVFHIPLA
+1 
-14 CYFRGLPYPKN
+14 
-25 LFKNGSYITMK
+25 MK
-36 KMILTF
+36 KTLLIVVCGFM
-42 AYAFLALLPLAAQT
+42 ALMPLAAQT
-56 TFVNLTPKAKL
+56 PFVNLTPKAKL
-67 MSVKEGTLTLSE
+67 MTTSAGELPLPEG
-79 NFVVNTANLPDSLTA
+79 FVVNTANLPDSLAT

-106 TPLNAS
+106 TPLNA
-112 VASDDATALF
+112 ATTADDASALIQMKLPTTA
-122 QMTLPSAELD
+122 LD

-137 LFITAE
+137 LIIKEDGVRVEAE
-143 GVKIE
+143 
-148 AATSAGFYYA
+148 TSAGFYYA
-158 FQTVKKILPAN
+158 FQTLKKILPAN
-169 VMAGVKDEAVA
+169 VMAGVKDETVTN
-180 EYALPLVSINDEPRF
+180 YALPIVNISDEPRF

-317 EFSCWPEGAHAL
+317 EYSCWPEGAHAL
-329 WVTGGIST
+329 WVTGGISN

-380 GNALCQQRYQEL
+380 GNALCQQRYREL

-398 QLQTHFIKEIGDFL
+398 QLQTRFIKEMGDFL

-426 TASGADLNMMKETG
+426 TASGADLAMMKETG

-503 PTNISTSLS
+503 PTNISASLS

-578 GKHYVDGETED
+578 GKHYVDGATED
-589 GGDGKVMPKTSTAE
+589 GGDGKVMPKTSTAD
-603 ESYWYRIVTKATDAR
+603 ESYWYRIVTKATDVR

-650 QASESDANYDYQ
+650 QASEGDANYDYQ
-662 QWCFEQS
+662 QWRFEQS
-669 ADHPGRYALVCK
+669 ADYPGRYALVCK
-681 AQPNGSLNPTP
+681 AQPEGSLNPTP
-692 TAQSNAG
+692 TAQNNSG

-705 SVKHYSFVIGD
+705 STKHYSFVIGD

-769 LFELDETPVVQGFE
+769 LFELDEAPATQGFE

-802 LADTQ
+802 LADNK
-807 KATSLTYTTDRWSND
+807 KATSLTYAEGRWAND

-848 YIAAPASSSTSRIG
+848 YIAAPASNATSRLG
-862 HIVGIGTTATDI
+862 YIVGIGSTATDI
-874 TISINPEGDF
+874 VISINPEGDF

-891 NFYPVSATSS
+891 NFYPVSTTSP
-901 AYAGAVSAGNPDN
+901 AYAGAISAGNTDN
-914 GTGLAIRPQGAA
+914 STGLAIRPQGAA
-926 WTIEEVKVVSYTC
+926 WNIEEVKVVTYTC
-939 EDEQGNNLGT
+939 EDEQGNALGT
-949 FTCSEPIGD
+949 FTCSEPVND
-958 ENFTPVLP
+958 ADFTPVLP

-1004 SETEVPYGVGEVAN
+1004 SETEVPYGVGEVAT
-1018 LTPEDLDYFTYES
+1018 LTPEDHDYFTYES

-1038 FTPTSDTLVIHTYS
+1038 FTPTSDTLVVHTYS

-1099 VVRANSADDQ
+1099 VVRANSAEDQ

-1142 QIILSKTGD
+1142 QIILGKAGD
-1151 TFTFTLNSDG
+1151 TFTFTLNADG

-1166 LGTNSQYWDG
+1166 MGTNSQYWDG

-1201 FTVTVEFVTADGS
+1201 FTVTVEFVTADGT

-1237 EGHAVKTIENREA
+1237 NGHAVKTIENAEA
-1250 MDQVGAHA
+1250 MEQVGAHA
-1258 TVKIIYEDV
+1258 TVKVIYEDV
-1267 TGIDALPTLTP
+1267 TGIDHLPTLTP
-1278 NENAIY
+1278 ADNAIY
-1284 DLSGRRVKVAE
+1284 DLSGRRVKVAQ

>member
-1 MSKSQIVFHIPLA
+1 
-14 CYFRGLPYPKN
+14 
-25 LFKNGSYITMK
+25 MK
-36 KMILTF
+36 KTLLTVVCGF
-42 AYAFLALLPLAAQT
+42 MALMPLAAQT
-56 TFVNLTPKAKL
+56 PFVNLTPKAKL
-67 MSVKEGTLTLSE
+67 MTTSAGELPLPEG
-79 NFVVNTANLPDSLTA
+79 FVVNTANLPDSLAT

-106 TPLNAS
+106 TPLNA
-112 VASDDATALF
+112 ATATDDASALIQMKLPTTALG
-122 QMTLPSAELD
+122 

-137 LFITAE
+137 LIIKEDGVRVEAE
-143 GVKIE
+143 TI
-148 AATSAGFYYA
+148 SGFYYA
-158 FQTVKKILPAN
+158 FQTLKKILPAN
-169 VMAGVKDEAVA
+169 VMAGVKDETVTN
-180 EYALPLVSINDEPRF
+180 YALPIVNISDEPRF
-195 GYRGFMLDVS
+195 GYRGFMLDVA

-210 VEEVKRMIDIMAVYK
+210 VEEVKRMIDVMAVYK

-380 GNALCQQRYQEL
+380 GNALCQQRYREL

-426 TASGADLNMMKETG
+426 TAGGADLDMMKETG

-449 QSSAKQAAELGLPN
+449 QASAKKAAELGLPN

-468 YNGYYINRRQWAT
+468 YNGYYINRRQWST

-578 GKHYVDGETED
+578 GKHYVDGETEEE
-589 GGDGKVMPKTSTAE
+589 GDGKVMPKTSTAD

-624 LLSETSPLISEHSG
+624 LLSENSPLIAQNSG

-650 QASESDANYDYQ
+650 QASEGDANYDYQ
-662 QWCFEQS
+662 LWSFEQS
-669 ADHPGRYALVCK
+669 ESHPGRYALVCK
-681 AQPNGSLNPTP
+681 AQPEGSLNPTP

-769 LFELDETPVVQGFE
+769 LFELDDAPATQGFE

-802 LADTQ
+802 LADNK
-807 KATSLTYTTDRWSND
+807 KATSLTYAEDRWAND

-848 YIAAPASSSTSRIG
+848 YIAAPASNATSRLG
-862 HIVGIGTTATDI
+862 YIVGIGSTATDI
-874 TISINPEGDF
+874 VISINPEGDF

-891 NFYPVSATSS
+891 NFYPVSSTSS

-926 WTIEEVKVVSYTC
+926 WTIEEVKVVSYAC

-1018 LTPEDLDYFTYES
+1018 LTPEDHDYFTYES

-1038 FTPTSDTLVIHTYS
+1038 FTPTSDTLVVHTYS

-1099 VVRANSADDQ
+1099 VVRANSAEDQ

-1142 QIILSKTGD
+1142 QIILGKAGD

-1166 LGTNSQYWDG
+1166 MGTNSQYWDG

-1201 FTVTVEFVTADGS
+1201 FTVTVEFVNAEGT

-1237 EGHAVKTIENREA
+1237 NGHAVKTIENAEA
-1250 MDQVGAHA
+1250 MEQVGAHA
-1258 TVKIIYEDV
+1258 TVKVIYEDV
-1267 TGIDALPTLTP
+1267 TGIDTLPALTP
-1278 NENAIY
+1278 ADNAIY
-1284 DLSGRRVKVAE
+1284 DLSGRRVKVAQ

>member
-1 MSKSQIVFHIPLA
+1 
-14 CYFRGLPYPKN
+14 
-25 LFKNGSYITMK
+25 MK
-36 KMILTF
+36 KTLLTF

-56 TFVNLTPKAKL
+56 AFVNLTPKAKL
-67 MSVKEGTLTLSE
+67 MSVKEGTLTLPE

-132 PEGYK
+132 SEGYK

-148 AATSAGFYYA
+148 ATTSAGFFYA

-169 VMAGVKDEAVA
+169 VMAGVKDEAVT
-180 EYALPLVSINDEPRF
+180 EYSLPLLSINDEPRF

-210 VEEVKRMIDIMAVYK
+210 VEEVKRMLDVMAVYK

-263 INHGDYWTN
+263 INYGDYWTN
-272 EQYGPYFYTQ
+272 EEYGPYFYTQ

-317 EFSCWPEGAHAL
+317 EYSCWPEGAHAL
-329 WVTGGIST
+329 WVTGGVST
-337 DVLNVANPEAV
+337 DILNVANPEAV

-358 CELFPYPQIHI
+358 CELFPYNQVHI

-380 GNALCQQRYQEL
+380 GNALCQQRYREL

-449 QSSAKQAAELGLPN
+449 QASAKQAAELGLPN

-468 YNGYYINRRQWAT
+468 YNGYYINRRQWST

-503 PTNISTSLS
+503 PANTSSTLL
-512 KWYTGVQGT
+512 KYYTGVQGT

-547 GWTQQKDKNFADF
+547 GWTQQKDKNFEDF

-578 GKHYVDGETED
+578 GKHYVDANDSEE
-589 GGDGKVMPKTSTAE
+589 GDGKVMPKTSTAE

-624 LLSETSPLISEHSG
+624 LLSENSPLIAQNSG

-650 QASESDANYDYQ
+650 QASESDANYEYQ

-716 GGYGTSGANYYYT
+716 GGYGTSGTNYYYT

-740 NASMAG
+740 NASMTG

-769 LFELDETPVVQGFE
+769 LFELDETPAVQGFE

-794 NAVKEGLS
+794 NAVKAGLS
-802 LADTQ
+802 LADNK
-807 KATSLTYTTDRWSND
+807 KATNLTYSVDRWSND

-829 VINADSTQTVRLKN
+829 VINADSTQTVRLRN

-862 HIVGIGTTATDI
+862 HIVGIGTTATNI

-926 WTIEEVKVVSYTC
+926 WTIEEVKVATYTC

-949 FTCSEPIGD
+949 FTCSEPIND
-958 ENFTPVLP
+958 ESFTPVLP

-1004 SETEVPYGVGEVAN
+1004 SETEVPYGVGEVAT

-1130 TGLYIPKLTQSG
+1130 MGLYIPKLTQSG

-1166 LGTNSQYWDG
+1166 LGSNSQYWDG

-1201 FTVTVEFVTADGS
+1201 FTVTVEFVTADGT

-1258 TVKIIYEDV
+1258 TVKVIYEDV
-1267 TGIDALPTLTP
+1267 TGIESLPTLTP
-1278 NENAIY
+1278 AENAIY

>member
-1 MSKSQIVFHIPLA
+1 
-14 CYFRGLPYPKN
+14 
-25 LFKNGSYITMK
+25 MK
-36 KMILTF
+36 KRLF
-42 AYAFLALLPLAAQT
+42 AAAFCLMALLPAAAQT
-56 TFVNLTPKAKL
+56 AFVNLTPRAKL
-67 MSVKEGTLTLSE
+67 MSEKGGTLTLPA

-112 VASDDATALF
+112 VASDDASALF
-122 QMTLPSAELD
+122 QMVLSTAELD

-137 LFITAE
+137 LIVNAD
-143 GVKIE
+143 GVKVE
-148 AATSAGFYYA
+148 AQTSAGFYYA

-169 VMAGVKDEAVA
+169 VMAGVKDEAVT

-263 INHGDYWTN
+263 MNYGDYWTN

-449 QSSAKQAAELGLPN
+449 QASAKKAAELGLPN

-503 PTNISTSLS
+503 PTNISASLS
-512 KWYTGVQGT
+512 KYYTGVQGT

-547 GWTQQKDKNFADF
+547 GWTQQADKNFADF

-578 GKHYVDGETED
+578 GKHYVEANDSE

-624 LLSETSPLISEHSG
+624 LLSENSPLIAQNSG
-638 KNAAAGRVWTNA
+638 KNAAAGRVWTNT
-650 QASESDANYDYQ
+650 QAVEGDANYDYQ
-662 QWCFEQS
+662 QWRFEQS

-681 AQPNGSLNPTP
+681 AQPEGSLNPTP
-692 TAQSNAG
+692 TAQNNSG

-705 SVKHYSFVIGD
+705 STKHYSFVIGD

-769 LFELDETPVVQGFE
+769 LFELDEAPATQGFE

-802 LADTQ
+802 LADNK
-807 KATSLTYTTDRWSND
+807 KATSLTYAEGRWAND

-829 VINADSTQTVRLKN
+829 VINADSTQTVHLKN
-843 VGTNR
+843 VGTKR
-848 YIAAPASSSTSRIG
+848 YIATPASNATSRLG
-862 HIVGIGTTATDI
+862 YIVGIGSTAADI
-874 TISINPEGDF
+874 VISLNPEGDF

-891 NFYPVSATSS
+891 NFYPVSATST
-901 AYAGAVSAGNPDN
+901 AYAGTVSAGNPDN

-949 FTCSEPIGD
+949 FTCSEPIGN

-978 ERNVYIYKRECY
+978 ERNVYIYKRDRY
-990 SVTLRSVDTYGGII
+990 SITLRAVDTYGGII
-1004 SETEVPYGVGEVAN
+1004 SESEVACAVGEAVN
-1018 LTPEDLDYFTYES
+1018 LTPAEHDYFTYEA
-1031 TSLESNT
+1031 TSLEGNT
-1038 FTPTSDTLVIHTYS
+1038 LTPTSDTLVVHTYS

-1060 AVAGVVNKLE
+1060 SVGKVVSALE
-1070 NGRSYLIYDTSPNA
+1070 NNRSYLIYDTSPNA

-1142 QIILSKTGD
+1142 QIILGKAGD
-1151 TFTFTLNSDG
+1151 TFTFTLNADG

-1166 LGTNSQYWDG
+1166 QGTNSQYWDG

-1201 FTVTVEFVTADGS
+1201 FTVNIEFVTADGTGV
-1214 AVSPAQAKLVKAGE
+1214 APAQSKLVKAGE

-1237 EGHAVKTIENREA
+1237 GGHAVKTIENAEA
-1250 MDQVGAHA
+1250 LEGVGAHA
-1258 TVKIIYEDV
+1258 TVKVIYEDV
-1267 TGIDALPTLTP
+1267 TGIDALPALTP
-1278 NENAIY
+1278 ADNAIY

>member
-1 MSKSQIVFHIPLA
+1 
-14 CYFRGLPYPKN
+14 
-25 LFKNGSYITMK
+25 MK
-36 KMILTF
+36 KIFTLLCLFTV
-42 AYAFLALLPLAAQT
+42 LLPIAAQT
-56 TFVNLTPKAKL
+56 PFVNLTPKAKL
-67 MSVKEGTLTLSE
+67 MTTKAGELPLPEG
-79 NFVVNTANLPDSLTA
+79 FVVNTANLPDSLVA
-94 EATKFVNAINLA
+94 EATKFVAAINLA
-106 TPLNAS
+106 TPLNATT
-112 VASDDATALF
+112 ASDDVTALI
-122 QMTLPSAELD
+122 QMAIPSSALD
-132 PEGYK
+132 AEGYK
-137 LFITAE
+137 LSVKE
-143 GVKIE
+143 DGVKVE
-148 AATSAGFYYA
+148 ASTSAGFYYA
-158 FQTVKKILPAN
+158 FQTLKKILPAN
-169 VMAGVKDEAVA
+169 VMAGVKDEAVTA
-180 EYALPLVSINDEPRF
+180 YALPYVNINDEPRF
-195 GYRGFMLDVS
+195 GYRGFMLDVA

-210 VEEVKRMIDIMAVYK
+210 VEEVKRMIDIMAAYK

-317 EFSCWPEGAHAL
+317 EYSCWPEGAHAL
-329 WVTGGIST
+329 WVTGGISN

-358 CELFPYPQIHI
+358 CELFPYNQIHI

-380 GNALCQQRYQEL
+380 GNALCQERYREL

-398 QLQTHFIKEIGDFL
+398 QLQSHFIKEIGEFL
-412 ASKGRKMAVWNESI
+412 ASKGKKMAMWNESI
-426 TASGADLNMMKETG
+426 TAGGADLDMMRETG
-440 ATIYCWTPC
+440 ATVYCWTPC
-449 QSSAKQAAELGLPN
+449 QASAKKAAEMGLPN

-468 YNGYYINRRQWAT
+468 SNGYYINRKQWST

-488 PGTDNLETVYNYVPV
+488 YGTDNLETVYNYVPV
-503 PTNISTSLS
+503 PSNISSSLL
-512 KWYTGVQGT
+512 KYYTGVQGT

-529 REYLEYLAL
+529 REYMEYLAL

-565 ADTKMLDYNGYLY
+565 ADTKMLDYNGYEY
-578 GKHYVDGETED
+578 GKHYVDKEAEGE
-589 GGDGKVMPKTSTAE
+589 GDGKVMPKTSTAE
-603 ESYWYRIVTKATDAR
+603 ETYWYRIVTKATDAR

-624 LLSETSPLISEHSG
+624 LLSATSPLVSEHSG
-638 KNAAAGRVWTNA
+638 KNAAEGRIWTNA
-650 QASESDANYDYQ
+650 QAAEGDANYDYQ
-662 QWCFEQS
+662 QWSFEQS
-669 ADHPGRYALVCK
+669 ADYPGRYAIVCK
-681 AQPNGSLNPTP
+681 AQPEGSLNPTP
-692 TAQSNAG
+692 TAQNNSG

-705 SVKHYSFVIGD
+705 STKHYAFVIGD

-740 NASMAG
+740 NSSMAG

-769 LFELDETPVVQGFE
+769 LFEIDDTPAVQGFE

-802 LADTQ
+802 LADTK
-807 KATSLTYTTDRWSND
+807 KATSLTYAEDRWAND
-822 AWEVTKS
+822 AWEVIKS

-843 VGTNR
+843 VGTKR
-848 YIAAPASSSTSRIG
+848 YIAAPASNATSRIG
-862 HIVGIGTTATDI
+862 HIVGIGATATDI
-874 TISINPEGDF
+874 VISLNPEGDF

-891 NFYPVSATSS
+891 NFYPVSTTSP
-901 AYAGAVSAGNPDN
+901 AYAGAISAGNPDN

-926 WTIEEVKVVSYTC
+926 WKIEEVKVVTYTC
-939 EDEQGNNLGT
+939 EDEQGNALGT

-958 ENFTPVLP
+958 ETFTPVLP
-966 EIKNHTYVSYDA
+966 EIKNHTYVRHDA
-978 ERNVYIYKRECY
+978 ERNVYIYKREHY
-990 SVTLRSVDTYGGII
+990 SLTLRAVDTYGGII
-1004 SETEVPYGVGEVAN
+1004 SEIETSCGVGKTAVII
-1018 LTPEDLDYFTYES
+1018 PEEYDYFTYEA
-1031 TSLESNT
+1031 TTVEGNT
-1038 FTPTSDTLVIHTYS
+1038 LTPTSDTLIVHTYS

-1060 AVAGVVNKLE
+1060 SVGKAVNKLE

-1099 VVRANSADDQ
+1099 VVRANTADDQ

-1142 QIILSKTGD
+1142 QIILSDKGD
-1151 TFTFTLNSDG
+1151 TFTFTLNADG

-1166 LGTNSQYWDG
+1166 MGTNSQYWDG

-1188 HPYKFFEYYVQPY
+1188 HPYKFYEYYVQPY
-1201 FTVTVEFVTADGS
+1201 FTVTVEFVNAEGTAV
-1214 AVSPAQAKLVKAGE
+1214 APAQAKLVKAGE

-1237 EGHAVKTIENREA
+1237 NGHAVKTIENAEA
-1250 MDQVGAHA
+1250 MEQVGAHA
-1258 TVKIIYEDV
+1258 TVKVIYEDV
-1267 TGIDALPTLTP
+1267 TGIDTLPTLTP
-1278 NENAIY
+1278 ADNAIY
-1284 DLSGRRVKVAE
+1284 DLSGRRVKVAQ

>member
-1 MSKSQIVFHIPLA
+1 
-14 CYFRGLPYPKN
+14 
-25 LFKNGSYITMK
+25 MK
-36 KMILTF
+36 KRLF
-42 AYAFLALLPLAAQT
+42 AAAFCLMALLPAAAQT
-56 TFVNLTPKAKL
+56 AFVNLTPRAKL
-67 MSVKEGTLTLSE
+67 MSEKGGTLTLPA

-112 VASDDATALF
+112 VASDDASALF
-122 QMTLPSAELD
+122 QMVRSTAELD

-137 LFITAE
+137 LIVNAD
-143 GVKIE
+143 GVKVE
-148 AATSAGFYYA
+148 AQTSAGFYYA

-169 VMAGVKDEAVA
+169 VMAGVKDEAVT

-210 VEEVKRMIDIMAVYK
+210 VEEVKRMLDVMAAYK

-358 CELFPYPQIHI
+358 CELFPYNQIHI

-380 GNALCQQRYQEL
+380 GNALCQQRYREL

-412 ASKGRKMAVWNESI
+412 ATKGKKMAVWNESI
-426 TASGADLNMMKETG
+426 TAGGADLGMMQETG

-449 QSSAKQAAELGLPN
+449 QASAKKAAELGLPN

-468 YNGYYINRRQWAT
+468 YNGYYINRRQWST

-578 GKHYVDGETED
+578 GKHYVDANDSE

-603 ESYWYRIVTKATDAR
+603 EPYWYRIVTKATDAR

-624 LLSETSPLISEHSG
+624 LLSETSPLIAEHSG
-638 KNAAAGRVWTNA
+638 KNAKAGRVWTNA
-650 QASESDANYDYQ
+650 QASEGDANYDYQ
-662 QWCFEQS
+662 QWSFEQS
-669 ADHPGRYALVCK
+669 ADYPGRYALVCK
-681 AQPNGSLNPTP
+681 AQPDGSLNPTP
-692 TAQSNAG
+692 TAQNNSG

-705 SVKHYSFVIGD
+705 STKHYAFVIGD

-729 VRSENISGWYL
+729 VRSENINGWYL

-769 LFELDETPVVQGFE
+769 LFELDDAPALQGFE

-807 KATSLTYTTDRWSND
+807 KAANLSYTTDRWSND

-848 YIAAPASSSTSRIG
+848 YIATPASNATARIG
-862 HIVGIGTTATDI
+862 NIVGIGTTATDI
-874 TISINPEGDF
+874 VISLNPEGDF
-884 TLMAGGK
+884 TLTAGSK

-926 WTIEEVKVVSYTC
+926 WTIEEVKVATYTC
-939 EDEQGNNLGT
+939 EDEQGKALGT

-958 ENFTPVLP
+958 EDFTPVLP

-978 ERNVYIYKRECY
+978 ERNVYIYKRDRY
-990 SVTLRSVDTYGGII
+990 SITLRAVDTYGGII
-1004 SETEVPYGVGEVAN
+1004 SESEVACAVGEAVN
-1018 LTPEDLDYFTYES
+1018 LTPEEHDYFTYEA
-1031 TSLESNT
+1031 TSLEGNSL
-1038 FTPTSDTLVIHTYS
+1038 TPTSDTLVVHTY
-1052 TDAWSGVK
+1052 TTEAWSGVK
-1060 AVAGVVNKLE
+1060 RVGKVVNKLE
-1070 NGRSYLIYDTSPNA
+1070 DGRSYLIYDTSPNA

-1099 VVRANSADDQ
+1099 VVRANTADDQ

-1142 QIILSKTGD
+1142 QIILGKAGD

-1166 LGTNSQYWDG
+1166 QGTNSQYWDG

-1188 HPYKFFEYYVQPY
+1188 HPYKFYEYYVQPY
-1201 FTVTVEFVTADGS
+1201 FTVNLEFVTPDGT
-1214 AVSPAQAKLVKAGE
+1214 AVAPAQSKLVQAGE

-1237 EGHAVKTIENREA
+1237 NGHAVKTIENAEA
-1250 MDQVGAHA
+1250 MEQVGAHA
-1258 TVKIIYEDV
+1258 TVKVIYEDV

-1278 NENAIY
+1278 ADNAIY

>member
-1 MSKSQIVFHIPLA
+1 
-14 CYFRGLPYPKN
+14 
-25 LFKNGSYITMK
+25 MK
-36 KMILTF
+36 KTLLTVICG
-42 AYAFLALLPLAAQT
+42 LVTLLPLAAQT
-56 TFVNLTPKAKL
+56 PFVNLTPKAKL
-67 MSVKEGTLTLSE
+67 MTTTAGELPLPEG
-79 NFVVNTANLPDSLTA
+79 FVVNTANLADSLAA
-94 EATKFVNAINLA
+94 EATKFIEAINAA
-106 TPLNAS
+106 TPLNATT
-112 VASDDATALF
+112 ASNDATALI
-122 QMTLPSAELD
+122 QMALPTVALD
-132 PEGYK
+132 AEGYK
-137 LFITAE
+137 LFVKE
-143 GVKIE
+143 DGVKIE
-148 AATSAGFYYA
+148 ATTSAGFYYA
-158 FQTVKKILPAN
+158 FQTLKKILPAN
-169 VMAGVKDEAVA
+169 VMAGVKDETITT
-180 EYALPLVSINDEPRF
+180 YALPLVNINDEPRF
-195 GYRGFMLDVS
+195 GYRGFMLDVA

-245 YPKLTTVGATRA
+245 YPKLTTIGATRA

-263 INHGDYWTN
+263 MYHGDYWTN
-272 EQYGPYFYTQ
+272 ETYGPYFYTQ

-317 EFSCWPEGAHAL
+317 EYSCWPEGSHAL
-329 WVTGGIST
+329 WVTGGISS

-358 CELFPYPQIHI
+358 CELFPYNQIHI

-380 GNALCQQRYQEL
+380 GNALCQQRYREL

-398 QLQTHFIKEIGDFL
+398 QLQSHFIKEIGEFL
-412 ASKGRKMAVWNESI
+412 ASKGKKMAMWNESI
-426 TASGADLNMMKETG
+426 TAGGADLDLMRETG
-440 ATIYCWTPC
+440 ATVYCWTPC
-449 QSSAKQAAELGLPN
+449 QASAKKAAEMGLPN

-468 YNGYYINRRQWAT
+468 SNGYYINRKQWST

-488 PGTDNLETVYNYVPV
+488 YGTDNLETVYNYVPV
-503 PTNISTSLS
+503 PNNTSASLL
-512 KWYTGVQGT
+512 KYYTGVQGT

-529 REYLEYLAL
+529 REYMEYLAL

-565 ADTKMLDYNGYLY
+565 ADTKMLDYNGYEY
-578 GKHYVDGETED
+578 GKHYVDKDDAE

-603 ESYWYRIVTKATDAR
+603 ETYWYRIVTKATDAR

-624 LLSETSPLISEHSG
+624 LLSETSPLVSEHSG
-638 KNAAAGRVWTNA
+638 KNAAAGRLWTNA
-650 QASESDANYDYQ
+650 KATEGDDNYDYQ
-662 QWCFEQS
+662 QWRFEQS
-669 ADHPGRYALVCK
+669 EEHPDRYAIVCK
-681 AQPNGSLNPTP
+681 AQPEGSINPTP
-692 TAQSNAG
+692 TAQNNTG

-705 SVKHYSFVIGD
+705 TVKHYAFVIGD
-716 GGYGTSGANYYYT
+716 GGYGPSGANYYYT

-746 QGMAVNLWTNAAD
+746 QGMAVNLWSNAAD
-759 GSGGHWEFQP
+759 GAGGHWEFQP
-769 LFELDETPVVQGFE
+769 LFDLGETPELQGFK

-794 NAVKEGLS
+794 NAVKEGVS
-802 LADTQ
+802 LADNK
-807 KATSLTYTTDRWSND
+807 KATTLTYAENRWAND

-829 VINADSTQTVRLKN
+829 VVNADSTQTVRLKN

-862 HIVGIGTTATDI
+862 HIVGIGSTATDVV
-874 TISINPEGDF
+874 ISINPEGDF

-891 NFYPVSATSS
+891 NFYPVSTTSP
-901 AYAGAVSAGNPDN
+901 AYAGTISAGNPDN

-926 WTIEEVKVVSYTC
+926 WFIEEVKVVTYTC
-939 EDEQGNNLGT
+939 EDEQGNALGS
-949 FTCSEPIGD
+949 FTCSEPVND
-958 ENFTPVLP
+958 ANFTPVLP
-966 EIKNHTYVSYDA
+966 EIKNHTFVSHDA
-978 ERNVYIYKRECY
+978 ARNVYVYKRECY
-990 SVTLRSVDTYGGII
+990 SILLRAVDNYGGII
-1004 SETEVPYGVGEVAN
+1004 SETEVPCGVGETIT
-1018 LTPEDLDYFTYES
+1018 LTPEAHKYYTYES
-1031 TSLESNT
+1031 SSLDNNT
-1038 FTPTSDTLVIHTYS
+1038 LTPTSDILVVHTYT
-1052 TDAWSGVK
+1052 TDAWSGVARVGQ
-1060 AVAGVVNKLE
+1060 AVSTLE

-1099 VVRANSADDQ
+1099 VVRANAADDQ
-1109 TPYYTWTFEGSGKKF
+1109 TPYYTWTFEGKDNKF

-1142 QIILSKTGD
+1142 QIMLSDKGD
-1151 TFTFTLNSDG
+1151 TFTFTRNSDG

-1166 LGTNSQYWDG
+1166 VGTNNQYWDG

-1201 FTVTVEFVTADGS
+1201 FTVTVEFVTADGT
-1214 AVSPAQAKLVKAGE
+1214 ALAPAQAKLVKAGE

-1237 EGHAVKTIENREA
+1237 NGHAVKTIENAEA
-1250 MDQVGAHA
+1250 MEQVGAHA
-1258 TVKIIYEDV
+1258 TVRVIYEDV
-1267 TGIDALPTLTP
+1267 TGIDALPAVTP
-1278 NENAIY
+1278 NNNAIY
-1284 DLSGRRVKVAE
+1284 DLSGRRVKVAG